1 MDAIKPLPQVSSFS
15 ASLFSFLDDR
25 FRDAADLSQ
34 SPGLVSE
41 LLAEISELD
50 QRLAGLNRQLE
61 SGLAAYASFSD
72 RAGGLFVGVNAKL
85 ADLSSSTCVPR
96 SASDGGKEE
105 ETTDH
110 VAGEELPS
118 LAKEVAQVESVR
130 AYAETA
136 LKLDTLVGDIED
148 AVMSSLNKNLISS
161 RSSSFEEVRLHAIT
175 TLKKTEEIL
184 SLVARKHPRWAR
196 LVSAVDHRVDRAL
209 AMLRPQAIADYR
221 TLLTS
226 LGWPPQLSTLTS
238 PSLDSKSDNVE
249 NPLFNMEGNL
259 KSQYCGYFHALCSLQ
274 GLQLQRKS
282 RQLGSHKGEN
292 VLFHQPLWAIEELVN
307 PLTVASQR
315 HFTKWSEKPEFIF
328 ALVYKITRDYVD
340 SMDELLQPLVDKAK
354 LAGYSC
360 REEWVSAMVSSLSL
374 YLVKEIFPIYVTQL
388 NEVNETD
395 SPAEAKVSWLYLID
409 LMISFD
415 KRVQSLVSQSGILSL
430 QEDGNLLRISS
441 LSVFCDRPD
450 WLDLW
455 AEIELEERLVKLK
468 ADIDKERN
476 WTVKVQ
482 DELISTSNVYRP
494 PIVSSNFLQHLSSI
508 IERSKSVPAVYLR
521 ARFLRLAASPTIQK
535 FLDGLLLRCQEAEG
549 LTALTEN
556 NDLIKVSNS
565 INAGHYIE
573 SVLEEW
579 CEDVFFLEMGT
590 GQDDQQEVTRLDNFT
605 EPREG
610 IFGEEF
616 EKLEKFRLEW
626 INKLSVVVLRG
637 FDART
642 REYMKNRKQWQEKR
656 DDKEWTVSRSLVGAL
671 DYLQGKTSVI
681 EENLNKADFTAM
693 WRSLASEID
702 KLFFN
707 SVLMAN
713 VKFSD
718 DGVERF
724 KQDMEVLYGVFRAW
738 CVRPE
743 GFFPK
748 LSEGITLLRM
758 KEKQVKDGVSRGE
771 KWLREN
777 GVRYL
782 SEAEAKKIA
791 ESRVFS

>member
-15 ASLFSFLDDR
+15 ASVFSFLDDR
-25 FRDAADLSQ
+25 LRDAADLSQ
-34 SPGLVSE
+34 SPALVSE
-41 LLAEISELD
+41 LETEISELD
-50 QRLAGLNRQLE
+50 QRLAALSRQLE
-61 SGLAAYASFSD
+61 SGLASYASFSD
-72 RAGGLFVGVNAKL
+72 RIGGLLIGVNAKL
-85 ADLSSSTCVPR
+85 ADLSSSR

-105 ETTDH
+105 ETREH

-148 AVMSSLNKNLISS
+148 AVMSSLNKNLRTS
-161 RSSSFEEVRLHAIT
+161 RSSGFEEVRLHAIK
-175 TLKKTEEIL
+175 TLQKTEDIL
-184 SLVARKHPRWAR
+184 SLVAKRHPRWGR

-221 TLLTS
+221 ALLTS
-226 LGWPPQLSTLTS
+226 LGWPPQLSNLTS
-238 PSLDSKSDNVE
+238 SSLDSKSDDVQ

-259 KSQYCGYFHALCSLQ
+259 KSQYCGNFHALCSLQ

-315 HFTKWSEKPEFIF
+315 HFAKWSEKPEFIF

-374 YLVKEIFPIYVTQL
+374 YLVKEIFPTYVGQL
-388 NEVNETD
+388 NEPD
-395 SPAEAKVSWLYLID
+395 LSSEAKVSWLHLID

-450 WLDLW
+450 WLDIW
-455 AEIELEERLVKLK
+455 AEIELEEKLVKLK
-468 ADIDKERN
+468 AEMDNDRN

-494 PIVSSNFLQHLSSI
+494 PIVSSILLQHFSSI
-508 IERSKSVPAVYLR
+508 IERSKSVPAIYLR

-535 FLDGLLLRCQEAEG
+535 FLDCLLLRCQEAEG

-556 NDLIKVSNS
+556 NDLIKVASS

-579 CEDVFFLEMGT
+579 CEDAFFLEMGN
-590 GQDDQQEVTRLDNFT
+590 GQDNPQEAPGQENFT
-605 EPREG
+605 EPSEG

-637 FDART
+637 LDART
-642 REYMKNRKQWQEKR
+642 REYIKNRKQWQEKR
-656 DDKEWTVSRSLVGAL
+656 DKEWTVSRALVGAL
-671 DYLQGKTSVI
+671 DYLQGKTSII
-681 EENLNKADFTAM
+681 EENLNKADFTAT

-707 SVLMAN
+707 SILMAN

-724 KQDMEVLYGVFRAW
+724 REDMEVLYGVFRAW

-748 LSEGITLLRM
+748 LSEGLTLLKM
-758 KEKQVKDGVSRGE
+758 KEKQVKEGLTRGE

-791 ESRVFS
+791 KSRVFS

>member
-15 ASLFSFLDDR
+15 ASVFSFLDDR

-34 SPGLVSE
+34 SPALVSE
-41 LLAEISELD
+41 LETEISELD
-50 QRLAGLNRQLE
+50 QRLAGLSRQLE
-61 SGLAAYASFSD
+61 SGLASYASFSD
-72 RAGGLFVGVNAKL
+72 RIGGLLIGVNAKL
-85 ADLSSSTCVPR
+85 ADLSSSR

-105 ETTDH
+105 ETREH

-148 AVMSSLNKNLISS
+148 ALMSSLNKNLRTS
-161 RSSSFEEVRLHAIT
+161 RSSGFEEVRLHAIK
-175 TLKKTEEIL
+175 TLQKTEDIL
-184 SLVARKHPRWAR
+184 SLVAKRHPRWGR

-221 TLLTS
+221 ALLTS
-226 LGWPPQLSTLTS
+226 LGWPPQLSNLTS
-238 PSLDSKSDNVE
+238 SSLDSKSDDVQ

-259 KSQYCGYFHALCSLQ
+259 KSQYCGNFHALCSLQ

-315 HFTKWSEKPEFIF
+315 HFAKWSEKPEFIF

-374 YLVKEIFPIYVTQL
+374 YLVKEIFPTYVGQL
-388 NEVNETD
+388 NEPD
-395 SPAEAKVSWLYLID
+395 LSSEAKVSWLHLID

-450 WLDLW
+450 WLDIW
-455 AEIELEERLVKLK
+455 AEIELEEKLVKLK
-468 ADIDKERN
+468 AEMDNDRN

-494 PIVSSNFLQHLSSI
+494 PIVSSILLQHLSSI
-508 IERSKSVPAVYLR
+508 IERSKSVPAIYLR

-535 FLDGLLLRCQEAEG
+535 FLDCLLLRCQEAEG

-556 NDLIKVSNS
+556 NDLIKVASS

-579 CEDVFFLEMGT
+579 CEDVFFLEMGN
-590 GQDDQQEVTRLDNFT
+590 GQDNPQEAPGQENFT
-605 EPREG
+605 EPSEG

-637 FDART
+637 LDART
-642 REYMKNRKQWQEKR
+642 REYIKNRKQWQEKR
-656 DDKEWTVSRSLVGAL
+656 DKEWTVSRALVGAL
-671 DYLQGKTSVI
+671 DYLQGKTSII
-681 EENLNKADFTAM
+681 EENLNKADFTAT

-707 SVLMAN
+707 SILMAN

-724 KQDMEVLYGVFRAW
+724 REDMEVLYGVFRAW

-748 LSEGITLLRM
+748 LSEGLTLLKM
-758 KEKQVKDGVSRGE
+758 KEKQVKEGLTRGE

-791 ESRVFS
+791 KSRVFS

>member
-1 MDAIKPLPQVSSFS
+1 M
-15 ASLFSFLDDR
+15 
-25 FRDAADLSQ
+25 
-34 SPGLVSE
+34 
-41 LLAEISELD
+41 
-50 QRLAGLNRQLE
+50 
-61 SGLAAYASFSD
+61 
-72 RAGGLFVGVNAKL
+72 
-85 ADLSSSTCVPR
+85 
-96 SASDGGKEE
+96 
-105 ETTDH
+105 
-110 VAGEELPS
+110 
-118 LAKEVAQVESVR
+118 
-130 AYAETA
+130 
-136 LKLDTLVGDIED
+136 
-148 AVMSSLNKNLISS
+148 
-161 RSSSFEEVRLHAIT
+161 RLHAIK
-175 TLKKTEEIL
+175 TLQKTEEIL
-184 SLVARKHPRWAR
+184 SLVAKKHPRWGR

-209 AMLRPQAIADYR
+209 AMLRPQVIADYR
-221 TLLTS
+221 ALLTS
-226 LGWPPQLSTLTS
+226 LGWPPQLSNLTS
-238 PSLDSKSDNVE
+238 SSLDSKSDEVQ

-259 KSQYCGYFHALCSLQ
+259 KTQYCGNFHALCSLQ

-315 HFTKWSEKPEFIF
+315 HFAKWSEKPEFIF

-374 YLVKEIFPIYVTQL
+374 YLVKEIFPTYVGQL
-388 NEVNETD
+388 NEPD
-395 SPAEAKVSWLYLID
+395 LSSEAKVSWLHLID

-450 WLDLW
+450 WLDIW
-455 AEIELEERLVKLK
+455 AEIELEEKLVKLK
-468 ADIDKERN
+468 AEMDNDRN

-494 PIVSSNFLQHLSSI
+494 PIVSSILLQHLSSI
-508 IERSKSVPAVYLR
+508 IERSKSVPAIYLR

-535 FLDGLLLRCQEAEG
+535 FLDCLLLRCQEAEG

-556 NDLIKVSNS
+556 NDLIKVASS

-579 CEDVFFLEMGT
+579 CEDVFFLEMGN
-590 GQDDQQEVTRLDNFT
+590 GQDNPQEAPGQENFT
-605 EPREG
+605 EPSEG

-637 FDART
+637 LDART
-642 REYMKNRKQWQEKR
+642 REYIKNRKQWQEKR
-656 DDKEWTVSRSLVGAL
+656 DKEWTVSRALVGAL
-671 DYLQGKTSVI
+671 DYLQGKTSII
-681 EENLNKADFTAM
+681 EENLNKADFTAT

-707 SVLMAN
+707 SILMAN

-724 KQDMEVLYGVFRAW
+724 REDMEVLYGVFRAW

-748 LSEGITLLRM
+748 LSEGLTLLKM
-758 KEKQVKDGVSRGE
+758 KEKQVKEGLTRGE

-791 ESRVFS
+791 KSRVFS

>member
-1 MDAIKPLPQVSSFS
+1 MDAIKPLPQVSSLS
-15 ASLFSFLDDR
+15 ASLFSFLDDS
-25 FRDAADLSQ
+25 FRDAKDLSQ
-34 SPGLVSE
+34 SPAFVSE
-41 LLAEISELD
+41 LQTEISELD
-50 QRLAGLNRQLE
+50 RRLAGLNRQLE
-61 SGLAAYASFSD
+61 SGLAAYSSFSD
-72 RAGGLFVGVNAKL
+72 RAGGLFSGVNAKL
-85 ADLSSSTCVPR
+85 SDLSSSTCVPR
-96 SASDGGKEE
+96 SASDGGNAGKEE
-105 ETTDH
+105 ETM
-110 VAGEELPS
+110 ELPS

-148 AVMSSLNKNLISS
+148 AVMSSMNKNLITS
-161 RSSSFEEVRLHAIT
+161 RSSSFEEVRLHAIK

-221 TLLTS
+221 SLLTS

-238 PSLDSKSDNVE
+238 PSLDSKSENVQ
-249 NPLFNMEGNL
+249 NPLFNMAGKL
-259 KSQYCGYFHALCSLQ
+259 KSQYCGNFHALCSLQ
-274 GLQLQRKS
+274 GLQLQRKA

-292 VLFHQPLWAIEELVN
+292 VIFHQPLWAIEELVN

-340 SMDELLQPLVDKAK
+340 SMDELLQPLVDEAK

-374 YLVKEIFPIYVTQL
+374 YLVKEIFPIYVGQI
-388 NEVNETD
+388 NEASEAD
-395 SPAEAKVSWLYLID
+395 LRSEAKVSWLHLID

-450 WLDLW
+450 WLDIW
-455 AEIELEERLVKLK
+455 AEIELDERLVQFK
-468 ADIDKERN
+468 AEIENDRN

-494 PIVSSNFLQHLSSI
+494 PIVSSLFLQHLSSI
-508 IERSKSVPAVYLR
+508 IERSKSMPAVYLR
-521 ARFLRLAASPTIQK
+521 ARFLKLAASPTIQK
-535 FLDGLLLRCQEAEG
+535 FLDSLLIRCQDAEG

-590 GQDDQQEVTRLDNFT
+590 GQEGPGVENFT
-605 EPREG
+605 EPSEG

-616 EKLEKFRLEW
+616 QKLETFRIEW

-642 REYMKNRKQWQEKR
+642 REYIKNRKQWQEKKE
-656 DDKEWTVSRSLVGAL
+656 KEWTMSRSLVGAL
-671 DYLQGKTSVI
+671 DYLQGKTSII

-702 KLFFN
+702 RLFF
-707 SVLMAN
+707 SSILMAN

-724 KQDMEVLYGVFRAW
+724 KEDMEVLYGVFRAW

-748 LSEGITLLRM
+748 LSEGMTLLKM
-758 KEKQVKDGVSRGE
+758 KEKQVKDGLSKGE

-777 GVRYL
+777 RVRYL
-782 SEAEAKKIA
+782 SEAEAKKVA
-791 ESRVFS
+791 KSRVFS

>member
-15 ASLFSFLDDR
+15 ASVFSFLDDR

-34 SPGLVSE
+34 SPALVSE
-41 LLAEISELD
+41 LETEIFELD

-61 SGLAAYASFSD
+61 SGLASYASFSD
-72 RAGGLFVGVNAKL
+72 RIGGLLIGVNAKL
-85 ADLSSSTCVPR
+85 ADLSSSR
-96 SASDGGKEE
+96 SASDGGKGEE
-105 ETTDH
+105 ETREH

-148 AVMSSLNKNLISS
+148 AVMSSLNKNLPTS
-161 RSSSFEEVRLHAIT
+161 RSSGFEEVRLHAIK
-175 TLKKTEEIL
+175 TLQKTEEIL
-184 SLVARKHPRWAR
+184 SLVAKRHPRWGR

-221 TLLTS
+221 ALLTS
-226 LGWPPQLSTLTS
+226 LGWPPQLSNLTS
-238 PSLDSKSDNVE
+238 SSLDSKSDDIQ

-259 KSQYCGYFHALCSLQ
+259 KSQYCGNFHALCSLQ

-315 HFTKWSEKPEFIF
+315 HFAKWSEKPEFIF

-374 YLVKEIFPIYVTQL
+374 YLVKEIFPTYVGQL
-388 NEVNETD
+388 NEPD
-395 SPAEAKVSWLYLID
+395 LSSEAKVSWLHLID

-415 KRVQSLVSQSGILSL
+415 KRAQSLVSQSGILSL

-450 WLDLW
+450 WLDIW
-455 AEIELEERLVKLK
+455 AEIELDERLVKLK
-468 ADIDKERN
+468 AEMDNDRN

-494 PIVSSNFLQHLSSI
+494 PIVSSILLQHLSSI
-508 IERSKSVPAVYLR
+508 IERSKSVPAIYLR
-521 ARFLRLAASPTIQK
+521 ASFLRLAASSTIQK
-535 FLDGLLLRCQEAEG
+535 FLDCLLLRCQEAEG

-573 SVLEEW
+573 SVLDEW
-579 CEDVFFLEMGT
+579 CEDVFFLEMGS
-590 GQDDQQEVTRLDNFT
+590 GQDNPQEAPGQENFT
-605 EPREG
+605 EPSEG

-626 INKLSVVVLRG
+626 INKLSVVVFRG
-637 FDART
+637 LDART
-642 REYMKNRKQWQEKR
+642 REYIKNRKQWQEKR
-656 DDKEWTVSRSLVGAL
+656 DKEWTVSRALVGAL
-671 DYLQGKTSVI
+671 DYLQGKTSI
-681 EENLNKADFTAM
+681 IQENLNKADFTAM

-707 SVLMAN
+707 SILMAN

-724 KQDMEVLYGVFRAW
+724 REDMEVLYGVFRGW

-748 LSEGITLLRM
+748 LSEGLTLLKM
-758 KEKQVKDGVSRGE
+758 KEKQVKEGLSRGE

-777 GVRYL
+777 GVRYMT
-782 SEAEAKKIA
+782 EAEAKRIA
-791 ESRVFS
+791 KSRVFS

>member
-15 ASLFSFLDDR
+15 ASVFSFLDDR
-25 FRDAADLSQ
+25 LRDAADLSQ
-34 SPGLVSE
+34 SPALVSE
-41 LLAEISELD
+41 LETEISELD
-50 QRLAGLNRQLE
+50 QRLAALSRQLE
-61 SGLAAYASFSD
+61 SGLASYASFSD
-72 RAGGLFVGVNAKL
+72 RIGGLLIGVNAKL
-85 ADLSSSTCVPR
+85 ADLSSSR

-105 ETTDH
+105 ETREH

-148 AVMSSLNKNLISS
+148 AVMSSLNKNLRTS
-161 RSSSFEEVRLHAIT
+161 RSSGFEEVRLHAIK
-175 TLKKTEEIL
+175 TLQKTEEIL
-184 SLVARKHPRWAR
+184 SLVAKRHPRWGR

-221 TLLTS
+221 ALLTS
-226 LGWPPQLSTLTS
+226 LGWPPQLSNLTS
-238 PSLDSKSDNVE
+238 SSLDSKSDDVQ

-259 KSQYCGYFHALCSLQ
+259 KSQYCGNFHALCSLQ

-315 HFTKWSEKPEFIF
+315 HFAKWSEKPEFIF

-374 YLVKEIFPIYVTQL
+374 YLVKEIFPTYVGQL
-388 NEVNETD
+388 NEPD
-395 SPAEAKVSWLYLID
+395 LSSEAKVSWLHLID

-450 WLDLW
+450 WLDIW

-468 ADIDKERN
+468 AEMDNDRN

-494 PIVSSNFLQHLSSI
+494 PIVSSILLQHLSSI
-508 IERSKSVPAVYLR
+508 IERSKSVPAIYLR

-535 FLDGLLLRCQEAEG
+535 FLDCLLLRCQEAEG

-556 NDLIKVSNS
+556 NDLIKVASS

-579 CEDVFFLEMGT
+579 CEDVFFLEMGN
-590 GQDDQQEVTRLDNFT
+590 GQDNPQEAPGQENFT
-605 EPREG
+605 EPSEG

-637 FDART
+637 LDART
-642 REYMKNRKQWQEKR
+642 REYIKNRKQWQEKR
-656 DDKEWTVSRSLVGAL
+656 DKEWTVSRALVGAL
-671 DYLQGKTSVI
+671 DYLQGKTSII
-681 EENLNKADFTAM
+681 EENLNKADFTAT

-707 SVLMAN
+707 SILMAN

-724 KQDMEVLYGVFRAW
+724 REDMEVLYGVFRAW

-748 LSEGITLLRM
+748 LSEGLTLLKM
-758 KEKQVKDGVSRGE
+758 KEKQVKEGLTRGE

-791 ESRVFS
+791 KSRVFS

>member
-15 ASLFSFLDDR
+15 ASVFTFLDDR

-41 LLAEISELD
+41 LETEISELN
-50 QRLAGLNRQLE
+50 QRLAELNRQLG
-61 SGLAAYASFSD
+61 SGLASYASFSD
-72 RAGGLFVGVNAKL
+72 RIGGLLTGVNARL
-85 ADLSSSTCVPR
+85 ADLSSST

-105 ETTDH
+105 GRTED

-148 AVMSSLNKNLISS
+148 AVMSSLNKNLRTS
-161 RSSSFEEVRLHAIT
+161 RSSGFEEVRLHAIK
-175 TLKKTEEIL
+175 TLQKTEEIL
-184 SLVARKHPRWAR
+184 SLVARRHPRWGR

-221 TLLTS
+221 ALLTS
-226 LGWPPQLSTLTS
+226 LGWPPQLSNLTS
-238 PSLDSKSDNVE
+238 SSLDSKSDDVQ

-259 KSQYCGYFHALCSLQ
+259 KSQYCGNFHALCSLQ

-315 HFTKWSEKPEFIF
+315 HFAKWSEKPEFIF

-374 YLVKEIFPIYVTQL
+374 YLVKEIFPTYVGQL
-388 NEVNETD
+388 NEPD
-395 SPAEAKVSWLYLID
+395 LSSEAKVSWLHLID

-450 WLDLW
+450 WLDIW
-455 AEIELEERLVKLK
+455 AEIELDERLVKLK
-468 ADIDKERN
+468 AEMDNDRN

-494 PIVSSNFLQHLSSI
+494 PIVSSILLQHLSSI
-508 IERSKSVPAVYLR
+508 IERSKSVPAIYLR

-535 FLDGLLLRCQEAEG
+535 FLDSLLLRCQEAEG

-590 GQDDQQEVTRLDNFT
+590 GQDSSQEAPGLENFT
-605 EPREG
+605 EPSEG

-616 EKLEKFRLEW
+616 EKLEKFRQEW

-642 REYMKNRKQWQEKR
+642 REYIKNRKQWQEKR
-656 DDKEWTVSRSLVGAL
+656 DKEWTVSRALVGAL
-671 DYLQGKTSVI
+671 DYLQGKTSII

-707 SVLMAN
+707 SILMAN
-713 VKFSD
+713 LKFSD

-724 KQDMEVLYGVFRAW
+724 REDMEVLYGVFRAW

-748 LSEGITLLRM
+748 LSEGLTLLKM
-758 KEKQVKDGVSRGE
+758 KEKQVKDGLSRGE

-777 GVRYL
+777 GVRHL
-782 SEAEAKKIA
+782 NEAEAKKIA
-791 ESRVFS
+791 KSRVFS

>member
-1 MDAIKPLPQVSSFS
+1 MDAIKPLPHVSSFS
-15 ASLFSFLDDR
+15 ASVFTFLDDR

-41 LLAEISELD
+41 LETEISELN
-50 QRLAGLNRQLE
+50 QRLAELNRQLE
-61 SGLAAYASFSD
+61 SGLASYASFSD
-72 RAGGLFVGVNAKL
+72 RIGGLLIGVNAKL
-85 ADLSSSTCVPR
+85 ADLSSST

-105 ETTDH
+105 ETTEH

-148 AVMSSLNKNLISS
+148 AVMSSLNKNLRTS
-161 RSSSFEEVRLHAIT
+161 RSSGFEEVRLHAIK
-175 TLKKTEEIL
+175 TLQKTEEIL
-184 SLVARKHPRWAR
+184 SLVAKRHPRWGR

-221 TLLTS
+221 ALLTS
-226 LGWPPQLSTLTS
+226 LGWPPQLSNLTS
-238 PSLDSKSDNVE
+238 SSLDSKSDDVQ

-259 KSQYCGYFHALCSLQ
+259 KSQYCGNFHALCSLQ

-292 VLFHQPLWAIEELVN
+292 VLFHQPLWAVEELVN
-307 PLTVASQR
+307 PLIVASQR
-315 HFTKWSEKPEFIF
+315 HFAKWSEKPEFIF

-374 YLVKEIFPIYVTQL
+374 YLVKEIFPTYVGQL
-388 NEVNETD
+388 NEPD
-395 SPAEAKVSWLYLID
+395 LSSEAKVSLLHLID

-450 WLDLW
+450 WLDIW
-455 AEIELEERLVKLK
+455 AEIELDERLVKLK
-468 ADIDKERN
+468 AEMDNDRN

-482 DELISTSNVYRP
+482 DELISTSNIYRP
-494 PIVSSNFLQHLSSI
+494 PIVSSILLQHLSSI
-508 IERSKSVPAVYLR
+508 IERSKSVPAIYLR

-535 FLDGLLLRCQEAEG
+535 FLDSLLLRCQEAEG

-556 NDLIKVSNS
+556 NDLIKVSTS

-590 GQDDQQEVTRLDNFT
+590 GQDSSQEAPGLENFT
-605 EPREG
+605 EPSEG

-616 EKLEKFRLEW
+616 EKLEKFRQEW

-642 REYMKNRKQWQEKR
+642 REYIKNRKQWQEKR
-656 DDKEWTVSRSLVGAL
+656 DKEWTVSRALVGAL
-671 DYLQGKTSVI
+671 DYLQGKTSII
-681 EENLNKADFTAM
+681 EDNLNKADFTAM

-707 SVLMAN
+707 SILMAN

-724 KQDMEVLYGVFRAW
+724 REDMEVLYGVFRAW

-748 LSEGITLLRM
+748 LSEGLTLLKM
-758 KEKQVKDGVSRGE
+758 KEKQVKEGLSRGE

-777 GVRYL
+777 GVRHL
-782 SEAEAKKIA
+782 NEAEAKKIA
-791 ESRVFS
+791 KSRVFSLV

>member
-15 ASLFSFLDDR
+15 ASVFTFLDER
-25 FRDAADLSQ
+25 FRDSSDLSQ
-34 SPGLVSE
+34 SPGLASE
-41 LLAEISELD
+41 LQTEISELD

-61 SGLAAYASFSD
+61 SGIAAYASFSD
-72 RAGGLFVGVNAKL
+72 RVGGLFVEVNAKL
-85 ADLSSSTCVPR
+85 AYLSSSTCVLR

-105 ETTDH
+105 ETTEN

-136 LKLDTLVGDIED
+136 LKLDTLVGEIED
-148 AVMSSLNKNLISS
+148 AVMASMNKNLKTS
-161 RSSSFEEVRLHAIT
+161 RSSGFEELRLHAIK
-175 TLKKTEEIL
+175 TLKATEEIL
-184 SLVARKHPRWAR
+184 SLVARKHPRWGR

-209 AMLRPQAIADYR
+209 AMMRPQAIADYR
-221 TLLTS
+221 ALLSS

-238 PSLDSKSDNVE
+238 ASLDSKSENVQ
-249 NPLFNMEGNL
+249 NPLFTMEGSL
-259 KSQYCGYFHALCSLQ
+259 KSQYCGNFHALCSLQ

-292 VLFHQPLWAIEELVN
+292 VLFHQPLWVIEELVN
-307 PLTVASQR
+307 PLIVASQR

-328 ALVYKITRDYVD
+328 ALVYKITMDYVD
-340 SMDELLQPLVDKAK
+340 SMDELLQPLVDEAK

-374 YLVKEIFPIYVTQL
+374 YLVKEIFPTYVGQL
-388 NEVNETD
+388 EANETD
-395 SPAEAKVSWLYLID
+395 LRSEAKVSWLHLID

-430 QEDGNLLRISS
+430 QEDGNLVRISS

-455 AEIELEERLVKLK
+455 AEIELDERLVKFK
-468 ADIDKERN
+468 VEIDNDRN
-476 WTVKVQ
+476 WTLKVQ

-494 PIVSSNFLQHLSSI
+494 PIISSFFLQHLSSL
-508 IERSKSVPAVYLR
+508 IERSKSVPAIYLR
-521 ARFLRLAASPTIQK
+521 ARFLRLAASPIIQK
-535 FLDGLLLRCQEAEG
+535 FLDSLLLRCQEAEG

-579 CEDVFFLEMGT
+579 SEDVFFLEMET
-590 GQDDQQEVTRLDNFT
+590 GQHNPQETPGLENFT
-605 EPREG
+605 EPSEG

-642 REYMKNRKQWQEKR
+642 RDYIKNRKQWQGKR
-656 DDKEWTVSRSLVGAL
+656 DKEWTVSRTLVGAL
-671 DYLQGKTSVI
+671 DYLQGKTSI
-681 EENLNKADFTAM
+681 IQENLNKADFTAM

-702 KLFFN
+702 KLFLN
-707 SVLMAN
+707 SILMAN
-713 VKFSD
+713 VKFSN

-724 KQDMEVLYGVFRAW
+724 KEDMDILYGVFRAW

-748 LSEGITLLRM
+748 LSEGLTVLKM
-758 KEKQVKDGVSRGE
+758 KEKQVKDGLSRGD

-782 SEAEAKKIA
+782 SETEAKKMA
-791 ESRVFS
+791 KSRVFS

>member
-15 ASLFSFLDDR
+15 ASVFSFLDDR

-34 SPGLVSE
+34 SPALVSE
-41 LLAEISELD
+41 LETEISELD

-61 SGLAAYASFSD
+61 SGLASYASFSD
-72 RAGGLFVGVNAKL
+72 RIGGLLIGVNAKL
-85 ADLSSSTCVPR
+85 ADLSSSR

-105 ETTDH
+105 ETREH

-148 AVMSSLNKNLISS
+148 AVMSSLNKNLRTS
-161 RSSSFEEVRLHAIT
+161 RSSGFEEVRLHAIK
-175 TLKKTEEIL
+175 TLQKTEEIL
-184 SLVARKHPRWAR
+184 SLVAKKHPRWGR

-209 AMLRPQAIADYR
+209 AMLRPQVIADYR
-221 TLLTS
+221 ALLTS
-226 LGWPPQLSTLTS
+226 LGWPPQLSNLTS
-238 PSLDSKSDNVE
+238 SSLDSKSDDVQ

-259 KSQYCGYFHALCSLQ
+259 KTQYCGNFHALCSLQ

-315 HFTKWSEKPEFIF
+315 HFAKWSEKPEFIF

-374 YLVKEIFPIYVTQL
+374 YLVKEIFPTYVGQL
-388 NEVNETD
+388 NEPD
-395 SPAEAKVSWLYLID
+395 LSSEAKVSWLHLID

-450 WLDLW
+450 WLDIW
-455 AEIELEERLVKLK
+455 AEIELEEKLVKLK
-468 ADIDKERN
+468 AEMDNDRN

-494 PIVSSNFLQHLSSI
+494 PIVSSILLQHLSSI
-508 IERSKSVPAVYLR
+508 IERSKSVPAIYLR

-535 FLDGLLLRCQEAEG
+535 FLDCLLLRCQEAEG

-556 NDLIKVSNS
+556 NDLIKVASS

-579 CEDVFFLEMGT
+579 CEDVFFLEMGN
-590 GQDDQQEVTRLDNFT
+590 GQDNPQEAPGQENFT
-605 EPREG
+605 EPSEG

-637 FDART
+637 LDART
-642 REYMKNRKQWQEKR
+642 REYIKNRKQWQEKR
-656 DDKEWTVSRSLVGAL
+656 DKEWTVSRALVGAL
-671 DYLQGKTSVI
+671 DYLQGKTSII
-681 EENLNKADFTAM
+681 EENLNKADFTAT

-707 SVLMAN
+707 SILMAN

-724 KQDMEVLYGVFRAW
+724 REDMEVLYGVFRAW

-748 LSEGITLLRM
+748 LSEGLTLLKM
-758 KEKQVKDGVSRGE
+758 KEKQVKEGLTRGE

-791 ESRVFS
+791 KSRVFS

>member
-15 ASLFSFLDDR
+15 ASLFSFLDDS
-25 FRDAADLSQ
+25 FRDAKDLSQ
-34 SPGLVSE
+34 SPAFVSE
-41 LLAEISELD
+41 LQTEISELD

-61 SGLAAYASFSD
+61 SGLAAYSSFSD
-72 RAGGLFVGVNAKL
+72 RAGGLFSGVNAKL
-85 ADLSSSTCVPR
+85 SDLSSSTCVPR
-96 SASDGGKEE
+96 SASDGGNAGKEE
-105 ETTDH
+105 ETM
-110 VAGEELPS
+110 ELPS
-118 LAKEVAQVESVR
+118 LANEVAQVESVR

-148 AVMSSLNKNLISS
+148 AVMSSMNKNLITS
-161 RSSSFEEVRLHAIT
+161 RSSSFEEVRLHAIK

-221 TLLTS
+221 SLLTS

-238 PSLDSKSDNVE
+238 PSLDSKSENVQ
-249 NPLFNMEGNL
+249 NPLFNMAGKL
-259 KSQYCGYFHALCSLQ
+259 KSQYCGNFHALCSLQ
-274 GLQLQRKS
+274 GLQLQRKA

-292 VLFHQPLWAIEELVN
+292 DIFHQPLWAIEELVN

-340 SMDELLQPLVDKAK
+340 SMDELLQPLVDEAK

-374 YLVKEIFPIYVTQL
+374 YLVKEIFPIYVGQI
-388 NEVNETD
+388 NEASDTD
-395 SPAEAKVSWLYLID
+395 LRSEAKVSWLHLID

-450 WLDLW
+450 WLDIW
-455 AEIELEERLVKLK
+455 AEIELDERLVQFK
-468 ADIDKERN
+468 AEIENDRN

-494 PIVSSNFLQHLSSI
+494 PIVSSLFLQHLSSI

-521 ARFLRLAASPTIQK
+521 ARFLKLAASPTIQK
-535 FLDGLLLRCQEAEG
+535 FLDSLLIRCQDAEG

-590 GQDDQQEVTRLDNFT
+590 GQEGPGVENFT
-605 EPREG
+605 EPSEG

-616 EKLEKFRLEW
+616 QKLETFRIEW

-642 REYMKNRKQWQEKR
+642 REYIKNRKQWQEKKE
-656 DDKEWTVSRSLVGAL
+656 KEWTVSRSLVGAL
-671 DYLQGKTSVI
+671 DYLQGKTSII

-702 KLFFN
+702 RLFF
-707 SVLMAN
+707 SSILMAN

-724 KQDMEVLYGVFRAW
+724 KEDMEVLYGLFRAW

-748 LSEGITLLRM
+748 LSEGMTLLKM
-758 KEKQVKDGVSRGE
+758 KEKQVKDGLSKGE

-777 GVRYL
+777 RVRYL
-782 SEAEAKKIA
+782 SEAEAKKVA
-791 ESRVFS
+791 KSRVFS

>member
-15 ASLFSFLDDR
+15 ASVFSFLDDR
-25 FRDAADLSQ
+25 FRDAGDLSH

-41 LLAEISELD
+41 LRTEISELD

-61 SGLAAYASFSD
+61 SGLASYASFSD
-72 RAGGLFVGVNAKL
+72 RVGGLFVEVNAKL
-85 ADLSSSTCVPR
+85 AHLSSSSTCVPR
-96 SASDGGKEE
+96 SPSDGGNEEE
-105 ETTDH
+105 ETTTEH

-130 AYAETA
+130 AYVETA

-148 AVMSSLNKNLISS
+148 AVMSSMNKNLRTS
-161 RSSSFEEVRLHAIT
+161 RSSGFEEVRLHAIK
-175 TLKKTEEIL
+175 TLKTTEEIL
-184 SLVARKHPRWAR
+184 SSVARRHPRWAR

-209 AMLRPQAIADYR
+209 AMMRPQAISDYR
-221 TLLTS
+221 ALLSS
-226 LGWPPQLSTLTS
+226 LGWPPQISTLTS
-238 PSLDSKSDNVE
+238 ASKSEDVH
-249 NPLFNMEGNL
+249 NPLFTMEGSL
-259 KSQYCGYFHALCSLQ
+259 KSQYCGNFHALCSLQ

-328 ALVYKITRDYVD
+328 ELVFKITKDYVD
-340 SMDELLQPLVDKAK
+340 SMDELLQPLVDEAK

-374 YLVKEIFPIYVTQL
+374 YLVKEIFPIYVGQL
-388 NEVNETD
+388 SEATESD
-395 SPAEAKVSWLYLID
+395 LRSEAKVSWLHLID

-455 AEIELEERLVKLK
+455 AEIELDERLVKFK
-468 ADIDKERN
+468 AEIDYDRN

-494 PIVSSNFLQHLSSI
+494 PIISSIFLQHLSSI
-508 IERSKSVPAVYLR
+508 IERSKSVPAIYLR
-521 ARFLRLAASPTIQK
+521 ARFLRLAAAPTIQK
-535 FLDGLLLRCQEAEG
+535 FLDCVLLRCQEAEG

-556 NDLIKVSNS
+556 NDLVKVSNS

-579 CEDVFFLEMGT
+579 SEDVFFLEMGT
-590 GQDDQQEVTRLDNFT
+590 GQHDPQEIPGLENFT
-605 EPREG
+605 EPSEG
-610 IFGEEF
+610 IFGDEF

-642 REYMKNRKQWQEKR
+642 RDYIKNRKQWQEKK
-656 DDKEWTVSRSLVGAL
+656 DKEWTVSRTLVGAL
-671 DYLQGKTSVI
+671 DYLQGKTSII
-681 EENLNKADFTAM
+681 EENLNKEDFTAM

-702 KLFFN
+702 RLFFN
-707 SVLMAN
+707 SILMAN
-713 VKFSD
+713 VKFSN

-724 KQDMEVLYGVFRAW
+724 KGDMEVLYGVFRAW

-748 LSEGITLLRM
+748 LSEGLTVLKM
-758 KEKQVKDGVSRGE
+758 EEKQVKDGLSRGA

-782 SEAEAKKIA
+782 SEAEAKKVA
-791 ESRVFS
+791 KSRVFS

>member
-15 ASLFSFLDDR
+15 ASVFTFLDDR
-25 FRDAADLSQ
+25 FRDATDLSQ
-34 SPGLVSE
+34 SPSLVSE
-41 LLAEISELD
+41 LQTEISELN
-50 QRLAGLNRQLE
+50 QRLAELNRQLE
-61 SGLAAYASFSD
+61 SGLASYASFSD
-72 RAGGLFVGVNAKL
+72 RIGGLLIGVNAKL
-85 ADLSSSTCVPR
+85 ADLSS
-96 SASDGGKEE
+96 DGGKDDE
-105 ETTDH
+105 ETTEH

-148 AVMSSLNKNLISS
+148 AVMSSLNKNLRAS
-161 RSSSFEEVRLHAIT
+161 RSSGFEEVRLHAIK
-175 TLKKTEEIL
+175 TLQKTEEIL
-184 SLVARKHPRWAR
+184 SLVAKRHPRWGR

-221 TLLTS
+221 ALLTS
-226 LGWPPQLSTLTS
+226 LGWPPQLSNLTS
-238 PSLDSKSDNVE
+238 SSLDSKSDDVQ

-259 KSQYCGYFHALCSLQ
+259 KSQYCGNFHALCSLQ

-282 RQLGSHKGEN
+282 RQLGSHKGES

-374 YLVKEIFPIYVTQL
+374 YLVKEIFPIYIGQL
-388 NEVNETD
+388 NEAD
-395 SPAEAKVSWLYLID
+395 LSSEAKVSWLHLID

-450 WLDLW
+450 WLDIW
-455 AEIELEERLVKLK
+455 AEIELDERLVKLK
-468 ADIDKERN
+468 AEMDNDRN

-494 PIVSSNFLQHLSSI
+494 PIVSSILLQHLSSI
-508 IERSKSVPAVYLR
+508 IERSKSVPAIYLR

-535 FLDGLLLRCQEAEG
+535 FLDSLLLRCQEAEG

-590 GQDDQQEVTRLDNFT
+590 GQDSPQEAQGLENFT
-605 EPREG
+605 EPSEG

-637 FDART
+637 LDART
-642 REYMKNRKQWQEKR
+642 REYIKNRKQWQEKR
-656 DDKEWTVSRSLVGAL
+656 DKEWTVSRALVGAL
-671 DYLQGKTSVI
+671 DYLQGKTSII

-707 SVLMAN
+707 SILMAN

-724 KQDMEVLYGVFRAW
+724 REDMEVLYGVFRAW

-748 LSEGITLLRM
+748 LSEGLTLLKM
-758 KEKQVKDGVSRGE
+758 KEKQVKEGLSRGE

-777 GVRYL
+777 GVRHL
-782 SEAEAKKIA
+782 SEAEAKKITK
-791 ESRVFS
+791 SRVFS

>member
-15 ASLFSFLDDR
+15 ASVFSFLDDR
-25 FRDAADLSQ
+25 LRDAADLSQ
-34 SPGLVSE
+34 SPALVSE
-41 LLAEISELD
+41 LETEISELD
-50 QRLAGLNRQLE
+50 QRLAELNRQLE
-61 SGLAAYASFSD
+61 SGLASYASFSD
-72 RAGGLFVGVNAKL
+72 RIGGLLIGVNAKL
-85 ADLSSSTCVPR
+85 ADLSSSR

-105 ETTDH
+105 ETREH

-148 AVMSSLNKNLISS
+148 AVMSSLNKNLRTS
-161 RSSSFEEVRLHAIT
+161 RSSGFEEVRLHAIK
-175 TLKKTEEIL
+175 TLQKTEEIL
-184 SLVARKHPRWAR
+184 SLVAKKHPRWGR

-209 AMLRPQAIADYR
+209 AMLRPQVIADYR
-221 TLLTS
+221 ALLTS
-226 LGWPPQLSTLTS
+226 LGWPPQLSNLTS
-238 PSLDSKSDNVE
+238 SSLDSKSDEVQ

-259 KSQYCGYFHALCSLQ
+259 KTQYCGNFHALCSLQ

-315 HFTKWSEKPEFIF
+315 HFAKWSEKPEFIF

-374 YLVKEIFPIYVTQL
+374 YLVKEIFPIYVGQL
-388 NEVNETD
+388 NEPD
-395 SPAEAKVSWLYLID
+395 LSSEAKVSWLHLID

-450 WLDLW
+450 WLDIW
-455 AEIELEERLVKLK
+455 AEIELDERLVKLK
-468 ADIDKERN
+468 AEMDNDRN

-494 PIVSSNFLQHLSSI
+494 PIVSSILLQHLSSI
-508 IERSKSVPAVYLR
+508 IERSKSVPAIYLR

-535 FLDGLLLRCQEAEG
+535 FLDCLLLRCQEAEG

-556 NDLIKVSNS
+556 NDLIKVANS

-579 CEDVFFLEMGT
+579 CEDVFFLEMGS
-590 GQDDQQEVTRLDNFT
+590 GQDNPQEAPGQENFT
-605 EPREG
+605 EPSEG

-637 FDART
+637 LDART
-642 REYMKNRKQWQEKR
+642 REYIKNRKQWQEKR
-656 DDKEWTVSRSLVGAL
+656 DKEWTVSRALVGAL
-671 DYLQGKTSVI
+671 DYLQGKTSII
-681 EENLNKADFTAM
+681 EENLNKADFTAT

-707 SVLMAN
+707 SILMAN

-724 KQDMEVLYGVFRAW
+724 REDMEVLYGVFRAW

-748 LSEGITLLRM
+748 LSEGLTLLKM
-758 KEKQVKDGVSRGE
+758 KEKQVKEGLTRGE

-791 ESRVFS
+791 KSRVFS

>member
-1 MDAIKPLPQVSSFS
+1 MISSIRSLPNFESFGC
-15 ASLFSFLDDR
+15 L
-25 FRDAADLSQ
+25 
-34 SPGLVSE
+34 
-41 LLAEISELD
+41 IH
-50 QRLAGLNRQLE
+50 
-61 SGLAAYASFSD
+61 
-72 RAGGLFVGVNAKL
+72 
-85 ADLSSSTCVPR
+85 
-96 SASDGGKEE
+96 SDGGKEE
-105 ETTDH
+105 ETREH

-148 AVMSSLNKNLISS
+148 AVMSSLNKNLRTS
-161 RSSSFEEVRLHAIT
+161 RSSGFEEVRLHAIK
-175 TLKKTEEIL
+175 TLQKTEEIL
-184 SLVARKHPRWAR
+184 SLVAKKHPRWGR

-221 TLLTS
+221 ALLTS
-226 LGWPPQLSTLTS
+226 LGWPPQLSNLTS
-238 PSLDSKSDNVE
+238 SSLDSKSDEVQ

-259 KSQYCGYFHALCSLQ
+259 KTQYCGNFHALCSLQ

-315 HFTKWSEKPEFIF
+315 HFAKWSEKPEFIF

-374 YLVKEIFPIYVTQL
+374 YLVKEIFPIYVGQL
-388 NEVNETD
+388 NEPD
-395 SPAEAKVSWLYLID
+395 LSSEAKVSWLHLID

-450 WLDLW
+450 WLDIW
-455 AEIELEERLVKLK
+455 AEIELDERLVKLK
-468 ADIDKERN
+468 AEMDNDRN

-494 PIVSSNFLQHLSSI
+494 PIVSSILLQHLSSI
-508 IERSKSVPAVYLR
+508 IERSKSVPAIYLR

-535 FLDGLLLRCQEAEG
+535 FLDCLLLRCQEAEG

-556 NDLIKVSNS
+556 NDLIKVANS

-579 CEDVFFLEMGT
+579 CEDVFFLEMGS
-590 GQDDQQEVTRLDNFT
+590 GQDNPQEAPGQENFT
-605 EPREG
+605 EPSEG

-637 FDART
+637 LDART
-642 REYMKNRKQWQEKR
+642 REYIKNRKQWQEKR
-656 DDKEWTVSRSLVGAL
+656 DKEWTVSRALVGAL
-671 DYLQGKTSVI
+671 DYLQGKTSII
-681 EENLNKADFTAM
+681 EENLNKADFTAT

-707 SVLMAN
+707 SILMAN

-724 KQDMEVLYGVFRAW
+724 REDMEVLYGVFRAW

-748 LSEGITLLRM
+748 LSEGLTLLKM
-758 KEKQVKDGVSRGE
+758 KEKQVKEGLTRGE

-791 ESRVFS
+791 KSRVFS

>member
-15 ASLFSFLDDR
+15 ASLFSFLDDS
-25 FRDAADLSQ
+25 FRDAKDLSQ
-34 SPGLVSE
+34 SPAFVSE
-41 LLAEISELD
+41 LQTEISELD

-61 SGLAAYASFSD
+61 TGLAAYSSFSD
-72 RAGGLFVGVNAKL
+72 RAGGLFSGVNAKL
-85 ADLSSSTCVPR
+85 SDLSSSTCVPR
-96 SASDGGKEE
+96 SASDGGNVGKEE
-105 ETTDH
+105 ETM
-110 VAGEELPS
+110 ELPS

-148 AVMSSLNKNLISS
+148 AVMSSMNKNLITS
-161 RSSSFEEVRLHAIT
+161 RSSSFEEARLHAIK

-221 TLLTS
+221 SLLTS

-238 PSLDSKSDNVE
+238 PSLDSKSENVQ
-249 NPLFNMEGNL
+249 NPLFNMAGKL
-259 KSQYCGYFHALCSLQ
+259 KSQYCGNFHALCSLQ
-274 GLQLQRKS
+274 GLQLQRKA

-292 VLFHQPLWAIEELVN
+292 VIFHQPLWAIEELVN

-340 SMDELLQPLVDKAK
+340 SMDELLQPLVDEAK

-374 YLVKEIFPIYVTQL
+374 YLVKEIFPIYVGQI
-388 NEVNETD
+388 NEASETD
-395 SPAEAKVSWLYLID
+395 LRSEAKVSWLHLID

-450 WLDLW
+450 WLDIW
-455 AEIELEERLVKLK
+455 AEIELDERLVQFK
-468 ADIDKERN
+468 AEIENDRN

-494 PIVSSNFLQHLSSI
+494 PIVSSLFLQHLSSI

-521 ARFLRLAASPTIQK
+521 ARFLKLAASPTIQK
-535 FLDGLLLRCQEAEG
+535 FLDSLLMRCQDAEG

-590 GQDDQQEVTRLDNFT
+590 GQEGPGVENFT
-605 EPREG
+605 EPSEG

-616 EKLEKFRLEW
+616 QKLETFRIEW

-642 REYMKNRKQWQEKR
+642 REYIKNRKKWQEKKE
-656 DDKEWTVSRSLVGAL
+656 KEWTVSRSLVGAL
-671 DYLQGKTSVI
+671 DYLQGKTSII

-702 KLFFN
+702 RLFF
-707 SVLMAN
+707 SSILMAN

-724 KQDMEVLYGVFRAW
+724 KEDMEVLYGVFRAW

-748 LSEGITLLRM
+748 LSEGMTLLKM
-758 KEKQVKDGVSRGE
+758 KEKQVKDGLSKGE

-777 GVRYL
+777 RVRYL
-782 SEAEAKKIA
+782 SEAEAKKVA
-791 ESRVFS
+791 KSRVFS

>member
-1 MDAIKPLPQVSSFS
+1 MDAIKPLPHVSSFS
-15 ASLFSFLDDR
+15 ASVFTFLDDR

-34 SPGLVSE
+34 SSGLVSE
-41 LLAEISELD
+41 LETEISELN
-50 QRLAGLNRQLE
+50 QRLAELNRQLE
-61 SGLAAYASFSD
+61 SGLASYASFSD
-72 RAGGLFVGVNAKL
+72 RIGGLLIGVNAKL
-85 ADLSSSTCVPR
+85 ADLSSST

-105 ETTDH
+105 ETTEH

-148 AVMSSLNKNLISS
+148 AVMSSLNKNLRTS
-161 RSSSFEEVRLHAIT
+161 RSSGFEEVRLHAIK
-175 TLKKTEEIL
+175 TLQKTEEIL
-184 SLVARKHPRWAR
+184 SLVAKRHPRWGR

-221 TLLTS
+221 ALLTS
-226 LGWPPQLSTLTS
+226 LGWPPQLSNLTS
-238 PSLDSKSDNVE
+238 SSLDSKSDDVQ

-259 KSQYCGYFHALCSLQ
+259 KSQYCGNFHALCSLQ

-292 VLFHQPLWAIEELVN
+292 VLFHQPLWAVEELVN
-307 PLTVASQR
+307 PLIVASQR
-315 HFTKWSEKPEFIF
+315 HFAKWSEKPEFIF

-374 YLVKEIFPIYVTQL
+374 YLVKEIFPTYVGQL
-388 NEVNETD
+388 NEPD
-395 SPAEAKVSWLYLID
+395 LSSEAKVSLLHLID

-450 WLDLW
+450 WLDIW
-455 AEIELEERLVKLK
+455 AEIELDERLVKLK
-468 ADIDKERN
+468 AEMDNDRN

-482 DELISTSNVYRP
+482 DELISTSNIYRP
-494 PIVSSNFLQHLSSI
+494 PIVSSILLQHLSSI
-508 IERSKSVPAVYLR
+508 IERSKSVPAIYLR

-535 FLDGLLLRCQEAEG
+535 FLDSLLLRCQEAEG

-556 NDLIKVSNS
+556 NDLIKVSTS

-590 GQDDQQEVTRLDNFT
+590 GQDSSQEAPGLENFT
-605 EPREG
+605 EPSEG

-616 EKLEKFRLEW
+616 EKLEKFRQEW

-642 REYMKNRKQWQEKR
+642 REYIKNRKQWQEKR
-656 DDKEWTVSRSLVGAL
+656 DKEWTVSRALVGAL
-671 DYLQGKTSVI
+671 DYLQGKTSII
-681 EENLNKADFTAM
+681 EENLNKADFTAT

-707 SVLMAN
+707 SILMAN

-724 KQDMEVLYGVFRAW
+724 REDMEVLYGVFRAW

-748 LSEGITLLRM
+748 LSEGLTLLKM
-758 KEKQVKDGVSRGE
+758 KEKQVKEGLSRGE
-771 KWLREN
+771 KWLHEN
-777 GVRYL
+777 GVRHL
-782 SEAEAKKIA
+782 NEAEAKKIA
-791 ESRVFS
+791 KSRVFSLV

>member
-15 ASLFSFLDDR
+15 ASVFSFLDDR

-34 SPGLVSE
+34 SPALVSE
-41 LLAEISELD
+41 LETEISELD

-61 SGLAAYASFSD
+61 SGLASYASFSD
-72 RAGGLFVGVNAKL
+72 RIGGLLIGVNAKL
-85 ADLSSSTCVPR
+85 ADLSSSR

-105 ETTDH
+105 ETREH

-148 AVMSSLNKNLISS
+148 AVMSSLNKNLRTS
-161 RSSSFEEVRLHAIT
+161 RSSGFEEVRLHAIK
-175 TLKKTEEIL
+175 TLQKTEEIL
-184 SLVARKHPRWAR
+184 SLVAKKHPRWGR
-196 LVSAVDHRVDRAL
+196 LVSAVDHRVDKAL
-209 AMLRPQAIADYR
+209 AMLRPQVIADYR
-221 TLLTS
+221 ALLTS
-226 LGWPPQLSTLTS
+226 LGWPPQLSNLTS
-238 PSLDSKSDNVE
+238 SSLDSKSDDVQ

-259 KSQYCGYFHALCSLQ
+259 KTQYCGNFHALCSLQ

-315 HFTKWSEKPEFIF
+315 HFAKWSEKPEFIF

-374 YLVKEIFPIYVTQL
+374 YLVKEIFPTYVGQL
-388 NEVNETD
+388 NEPD
-395 SPAEAKVSWLYLID
+395 LSSEAKVSWLHLID

-450 WLDLW
+450 WLDIW
-455 AEIELEERLVKLK
+455 AEIELEEKLVKLK
-468 ADIDKERN
+468 AEMDNDRN

-494 PIVSSNFLQHLSSI
+494 PIVSSILLQHLSSI
-508 IERSKSVPAVYLR
+508 IERSKSVPAIYLR

-535 FLDGLLLRCQEAEG
+535 FLDCLLLRCQEAEG

-556 NDLIKVSNS
+556 NDLIKVASS

-579 CEDVFFLEMGT
+579 CEDVFFLEMGN
-590 GQDDQQEVTRLDNFT
+590 GQDNPQEAPGQENFT
-605 EPREG
+605 EPSEG

-637 FDART
+637 LDART
-642 REYMKNRKQWQEKR
+642 REYIKNRKQWQEKR
-656 DDKEWTVSRSLVGAL
+656 DKEWTVSRALVGAL
-671 DYLQGKTSVI
+671 DYLQGKTSII
-681 EENLNKADFTAM
+681 EENLNKADFTAT

-707 SVLMAN
+707 SILMAN

-724 KQDMEVLYGVFRAW
+724 REDMEVLYGVFRAW

-748 LSEGITLLRM
+748 LSEGLTLLKM
-758 KEKQVKDGVSRGE
+758 KEKQVKEGLTRGE

-791 ESRVFS
+791 KSRVFS

>member
-15 ASLFSFLDDR
+15 ASVFSFLDDR
-25 FRDAADLSQ
+25 LRDAADLSQ
-34 SPGLVSE
+34 SPALVSE
-41 LLAEISELD
+41 LETEISELD
-50 QRLAGLNRQLE
+50 QRLAALSRQLE
-61 SGLAAYASFSD
+61 SGLASYASFSD
-72 RAGGLFVGVNAKL
+72 RIGGLLIGVNAKL
-85 ADLSSSTCVPR
+85 ADLSSSR

-105 ETTDH
+105 ETREH

-148 AVMSSLNKNLISS
+148 AVMSSLNKNLRTS
-161 RSSSFEEVRLHAIT
+161 RSSGFEEVRLHAIK
-175 TLKKTEEIL
+175 TLQKTEEIL
-184 SLVARKHPRWAR
+184 SLVAKKHPRWGR

-209 AMLRPQAIADYR
+209 AMLRPQVIADYR
-221 TLLTS
+221 ALLTS
-226 LGWPPQLSTLTS
+226 LGWPPQLSNLTS
-238 PSLDSKSDNVE
+238 SSLDSKSDEVQ

-259 KSQYCGYFHALCSLQ
+259 KTQYCGNFHALCSLQ

-315 HFTKWSEKPEFIF
+315 HFAKWSEKPEFIF

-374 YLVKEIFPIYVTQL
+374 YLVKEIFPIYVGQL
-388 NEVNETD
+388 NEPD
-395 SPAEAKVSWLYLID
+395 LSSEAKVSWLHLID

-450 WLDLW
+450 WLDIW
-455 AEIELEERLVKLK
+455 AEIELDERLVKLK
-468 ADIDKERN
+468 AEMDNDRN

-494 PIVSSNFLQHLSSI
+494 PIVSSILLQHLSSI
-508 IERSKSVPAVYLR
+508 IERSKSVPAIYLR

-535 FLDGLLLRCQEAEG
+535 FLDCLLLRCQEAEG

-556 NDLIKVSNS
+556 NDLIKVANS

-579 CEDVFFLEMGT
+579 CEDVFFLEMGS
-590 GQDDQQEVTRLDNFT
+590 GQDNPQEAPGQENFT
-605 EPREG
+605 EPSEG

-637 FDART
+637 LDART
-642 REYMKNRKQWQEKR
+642 REYIKNRKQWQEKR
-656 DDKEWTVSRSLVGAL
+656 DKEWTVSRALVGAL
-671 DYLQGKTSVI
+671 DYLQGKTSII
-681 EENLNKADFTAM
+681 EENLNKADFTAT

-707 SVLMAN
+707 SILMAN

-724 KQDMEVLYGVFRAW
+724 REDMEVLYGVFRAW

-748 LSEGITLLRM
+748 LSEGLTLLKM
-758 KEKQVKDGVSRGE
+758 KEKQVKEGLTRGE

-791 ESRVFS
+791 KSRVFS

>member
-1 MDAIKPLPQVSSFS
+1 MEAIKPLPQVSSFS
-15 ASLFSFLDDR
+15 ASVFSFLDDR
-25 FRDAADLSQ
+25 FKESTDLSH
-34 SPGLVSE
+34 STGLVSE
-41 LLAEISELD
+41 LQTEISQLD

-72 RAGGLFVGVNAKL
+72 RVGGLFFEVNAKL
-85 ADLSSSTCVPR
+85 ADLSSSTSVTR
-96 SASDGGKEE
+96 SASDSGKEE
-105 ETTDH
+105 EATEH
-110 VAGEELPS
+110 VAGEDLPS

-148 AVMSSLNKNLISS
+148 AVMSSLNKNLRTS
-161 RSSSFEEVRLHAIT
+161 RSSGFEEVRLHAIK
-175 TLKKTEEIL
+175 TLKTTEEIL
-184 SLVARKHPRWAR
+184 SSVAKRHPRWAR

-209 AMLRPQAIADYR
+209 AMMRPQAIADYR
-221 TLLTS
+221 ALLSS
-226 LGWPPQLSTLTS
+226 LRWPPQLSTLTS
-238 PSLDSKSDNVE
+238 ASLDSKSENVQ
-249 NPLFNMEGNL
+249 NPLFNMEGSL
-259 KSQYCGYFHALCSLQ
+259 KSQYCGSFHALCSLQ

-282 RQLGSHKGEN
+282 RQLGIHKGEN

-340 SMDELLQPLVDKAK
+340 SMDELLQPLVDEAK

-374 YLVKEIFPIYVTQL
+374 YLVKEIFPIYVGQL
-388 NEVNETD
+388 DEANETD
-395 SPAEAKVSWLYLID
+395 LRSEAKVSWLHLID

-455 AEIELEERLVKLK
+455 AEIELDERLVKFK
-468 ADIDKERN
+468 EEIDNDRN
-476 WTVKVQ
+476 WTAKVQ
-482 DELISTSNVYRP
+482 DELISSSNVYRP
-494 PIVSSNFLQHLSSI
+494 PIISSIFLQHLSSI
-508 IERSKSVPAVYLR
+508 IERSKSVPALYLR
-521 ARFLRLAASPTIQK
+521 ARFLRLAASPTIHK
-535 FLDGLLLRCQEAEG
+535 FLDCLLLRCQDADG

-579 CEDVFFLEMGT
+579 SEDVFFLEMGT
-590 GQDDQQEVTRLDNFT
+590 GQHDPQEVPGLENFT
-605 EPREG
+605 EPSEG

-626 INKLSVVVLRG
+626 INKL
-637 FDART
+637 
-642 REYMKNRKQWQEKR
+642 KQWQEKK
-656 DDKEWTVSRSLVGAL
+656 DKEWTVSRALVGAL
-671 DYLQGKTSVI
+671 DYLQGKTSII

-693 WRSLASEID
+693 WRTLASEID

-707 SVLMAN
+707 SILMAN
-713 VKFSD
+713 VKFTN
-718 DGVERF
+718 DGVERL
-724 KQDMEVLYGVFRAW
+724 KEDTEVLYGVFRTW

-748 LSEGITLLRM
+748 LSEGLTLLKM
-758 KEKQVKDGVSRGE
+758 EEKQVKDGLSRGD

-777 GVRYL
+777 RIRYL
-782 SEAEAKKIA
+782 SEAEAKKVA
-791 ESRVFS
+791 KSRVFS

>member
-1 MDAIKPLPQVSSFS
+1 
-15 ASLFSFLDDR
+15 
-25 FRDAADLSQ
+25 
-34 SPGLVSE
+34 
-41 LLAEISELD
+41 
-50 QRLAGLNRQLE
+50 
-61 SGLAAYASFSD
+61 
-72 RAGGLFVGVNAKL
+72 
-85 ADLSSSTCVPR
+85 
-96 SASDGGKEE
+96 
-105 ETTDH
+105 
-110 VAGEELPS
+110 
-118 LAKEVAQVESVR
+118 
-130 AYAETA
+130 
-136 LKLDTLVGDIED
+136 
-148 AVMSSLNKNLISS
+148 MSSLNKNLRIS
-161 RSSSFEEVRLHAIT
+161 RSSGFEEVRLHAIK
-175 TLKKTEEIL
+175 TLQKTEEIL
-184 SLVARKHPRWAR
+184 SLVAKRHPRWGR

-221 TLLTS
+221 ALLTS
-226 LGWPPQLSTLTS
+226 LGWPPKLSNLTS
-238 PSLDSKSDNVE
+238 SSLDSKAEDVQ

-259 KSQYCGYFHALCSLQ
+259 KSQYCGNFHALCSLQ

-282 RQLGSHKGEN
+282 RQLGSREGEN

-315 HFTKWSEKPEFIF
+315 HFTKWGEKPEFIF

-374 YLVKEIFPIYVTQL
+374 YLVKEIFPIYVGQL
-388 NEVNETD
+388 NETD
-395 SPAEAKVSWLYLID
+395 RSSEAKVSWLHLID

-450 WLDLW
+450 WLDKW
-455 AEIELEERLVKLK
+455 AEIELDERLVKLK
-468 ADIDKERN
+468 AEMDNDRN
-476 WTVKVQ
+476 WTLKVQ

-494 PIVSSNFLQHLSSI
+494 PIVSSILLQHLSSI
-508 IERSKSVPAVYLR
+508 IERSKSVPAIYLR

-535 FLDGLLLRCQEAEG
+535 FLDSLLLRCQEAEG
-549 LTALTEN
+549 LTALTED

-590 GQDDQQEVTRLDNFT
+590 GQDNSQEGPGQENFT
-605 EPREG
+605 EPSEG

-616 EKLEKFRLEW
+616 EKLEKFRVEW

-642 REYMKNRKQWQEKR
+642 REYIKNRKQWQEKR
-656 DDKEWTVSRSLVGAL
+656 DKEWTVSRALVGAL
-671 DYLQGKTSVI
+671 DYLQGKTSII
-681 EENLNKADFTAM
+681 EENLNKADFTAT

-702 KLFFN
+702 KLFF
-707 SVLMAN
+707 SSILMAN

-724 KQDMEVLYGVFRAW
+724 REDMEVLYGVFRAW

-743 GFFPK
+743 GFFPN
-748 LSEGITLLRM
+748 LSEGLTLLKM
-758 KEKQVKDGVSRGE
+758 KEKQVKEGLSRGE

-791 ESRVFS
+791 KSRVFS

>member
-1 MDAIKPLPQVSSFS
+1 MDAIKPLPKISSFS
-15 ASLFSFLDDR
+15 VSVSNFLDES
-25 FRDAADLSQ
+25 FREATDLSQ
-34 SPGLVSE
+34 SPALVSD
-41 LLAEISELD
+41 LRTEISELD
-50 QRLAGLNRQLE
+50 QRLAALNRQLE
-61 SGLAAYASFSD
+61 SGLAAHASFSD
-72 RAGGLFVGVNAKL
+72 RVGGLIVGVNAKL
-85 ADLSSSTCVPR
+85 ADLSSSTCVVR
-96 SASDGGKEE
+96 SASVGGQE
-105 ETTDH
+105 H

-136 LKLDTLVGDIED
+136 LKLDTLVGEIED
-148 AVMSSLNKNLISS
+148 AVMSSLNKNLITS
-161 RSSSFEEVRLHAIT
+161 RSSSFQEVRLYAIK

-184 SLVARKHPRWAR
+184 NVVARRHPRWAR
-196 LVSAVDHRVDRAL
+196 LVSVVDHRVDRAL
-209 AMLRPQAIADYR
+209 AMLRPHAIADYR
-221 TLLTS
+221 TLLSS

-238 PSLDSKSDNVE
+238 PNLDSKSEDVQ

-259 KSQYCGYFHALCSLQ
+259 KSQYCGNFHAMCSLQ
-274 GLQLQRKS
+274 GLQLQRKA

-340 SMDELLQPLVDKAK
+340 SMDELLQPLVDEAK

-374 YLVKEIFPIYVTQL
+374 YLVKEIFPIYVGQL
-388 NEVNETD
+388 NEANAAD
-395 SPAEAKVSWLYLID
+395 LCSEAKNSWLHLVD

-430 QEDGNLLRISS
+430 QEDWNLLRISS

-455 AEIELEERLVKLK
+455 AEIELDERLVKLK
-468 ADIDKERN
+468 VEMDYDRN

-482 DELISTSNVYRP
+482 DELISTSSVYRP
-494 PIVSSNFLQHLSSI
+494 PIVSSIFLQHLSSI
-508 IERSKSVPAVYLR
+508 IERSKSVPAIYLR

-535 FLDGLLLRCQEAEG
+535 FLDGLLFRCQEAEG

-590 GQDDQQEVTRLDNFT
+590 GEHNPQEAPGVENVT
-605 EPREG
+605 EPSDSEG
-610 IFGEEF
+610 IFGDEF

-642 REYMKNRKQWQEKR
+642 RDYMKNRKQWQEKR
-656 DDKEWTVSRSLVGAL
+656 DKEWTVSRALVGAL
-671 DYLQGKTSVI
+671 DYLQGKTSII

-702 KLFFN
+702 RLFFN
-707 SVLMAN
+707 SILMAN
-713 VKFSD
+713 VKFSS

-724 KQDMEVLYGVFRAW
+724 KEDMEVLYGVFRAW

-748 LSEGITLLRM
+748 LSESLTVLKM
-758 KEKQVKDGVSRGE
+758 TEKQEKDGLSRGG
-771 KWLREN
+771 KWLHEN

-782 SEAEAKKIA
+782 SEAEAKKVA
-791 ESRVFS
+791 KSRVFS

>member
-1 MDAIKPLPQVSSFS
+1 MKIEPREMDAIKPLPQVSTFS
-15 ASLFSFLDDR
+15 ASVFTFLDDK

-34 SPGLVSE
+34 SPALVSE
-41 LLAEISELD
+41 LKTEISELD
-50 QRLAGLNRQLE
+50 QTLSGLNRRLE
-61 SGLAAYASFSD
+61 SGLASYASFSD
-72 RAGGLFVGVNAKL
+72 RIGGLLIGVNAKL
-85 ADLSSSTCVPR
+85 ADLSSSST
-96 SASDGGKEE
+96 SDRGKEE
-105 ETTDH
+105 EKD

-148 AVMSSLNKNLISS
+148 AVMSSLNKNLRTS
-161 RSSSFEEVRLHAIT
+161 RSSGFEEVRLHAIK
-175 TLKKTEEIL
+175 TLQKTEEIL
-184 SLVARKHPRWAR
+184 SLVAKRHPRWGR

-221 TLLTS
+221 ALVSS
-226 LGWPPQLSTLTS
+226 LGWPPQLSNLTS
-238 PSLDSKSDNVE
+238 SSLDSKAAEDVQ

-259 KSQYCGYFHALCSLQ
+259 KSQYCGNFHALCSLQ

-282 RQLGSHKGEN
+282 RQLGGHKGES
-292 VLFHQPLWAIEELVN
+292 VFFHQPLWAIEELVN

-315 HFTKWSEKPEFIF
+315 HFAKWSEKPEFIF
-328 ALVYKITRDYVD
+328 ALVYKVTRDYVD

-374 YLVKEIFPIYVTQL
+374 YLVKEIFPVYVGQL
-388 NEVNETD
+388 NEPD
-395 SPAEAKVSWLYLID
+395 LSSEAKVSWLHLID

-450 WLDLW
+450 WLDIW
-455 AEIELEERLVKLK
+455 AEIELDERLVKLN
-468 ADIDKERN
+468 AEMDNDRN

-494 PIVSSNFLQHLSSI
+494 PIVSSILLQHLSSI
-508 IERSKSVPAVYLR
+508 IERSKSVPAIYLR

-556 NDLIKVSNS
+556 NDLVKVSNS

-590 GQDDQQEVTRLDNFT
+590 GQDNPQEGPGQENFT
-605 EPREG
+605 EPSEG

-642 REYMKNRKQWQEKR
+642 REYIKNRKQWQEKR
-656 DDKEWTVSRSLVGAL
+656 DKEWTVSRALVGAL
-671 DYLQGKTSVI
+671 DYLQGKTSII
-681 EENLNKADFTAM
+681 EENLNKADFTAT

-702 KLFFN
+702 KLFF
-707 SVLMAN
+707 SSILMAN

-724 KQDMEVLYGVFRAW
+724 REDMEVLYGVFRAW

-748 LSEGITLLRM
+748 LSEGLTLLKM
-758 KEKQVKDGVSRGE
+758 KEKQVKEGLSRGE

-777 GVRYL
+777 GVRHL

-791 ESRVFS
+791 KSRVFS

>member
-15 ASLFSFLDDR
+15 ASVFSFLDDR
-25 FRDAADLSQ
+25 LRDAADLSQ
-34 SPGLVSE
+34 SPALVSE
-41 LLAEISELD
+41 LETEISELD
-50 QRLAGLNRQLE
+50 QRLAALSRQLE
-61 SGLAAYASFSD
+61 SGLASYASFSD
-72 RAGGLFVGVNAKL
+72 RIGGLLIGVNAKL
-85 ADLSSSTCVPR
+85 ADLSSSR

-105 ETTDH
+105 ETREH

-148 AVMSSLNKNLISS
+148 AVMSSLNKNLRTS
-161 RSSSFEEVRLHAIT
+161 RSSGFEEVRLHAIK
-175 TLKKTEEIL
+175 TLQKTEEIL
-184 SLVARKHPRWAR
+184 SLVAKKHPRWGR

-209 AMLRPQAIADYR
+209 AMLRPQVIADYR
-221 TLLTS
+221 ALLTS
-226 LGWPPQLSTLTS
+226 LGWPPQLSNLTS
-238 PSLDSKSDNVE
+238 SSLDSKSDEVQ

-259 KSQYCGYFHALCSLQ
+259 KTQYCGNFHALCSLQ

-315 HFTKWSEKPEFIF
+315 HFAKWSEKPEFIF

-374 YLVKEIFPIYVTQL
+374 YLVKEIFPIYVGQL
-388 NEVNETD
+388 NEPD
-395 SPAEAKVSWLYLID
+395 LSSEAKVSWLHLID

-450 WLDLW
+450 WLDIW
-455 AEIELEERLVKLK
+455 AEIELEEKLVKLK
-468 ADIDKERN
+468 AEMDNDRN

-494 PIVSSNFLQHLSSI
+494 PIVSSILLQHFSSI
-508 IERSKSVPAVYLR
+508 IERSKSVPAIYLR

-535 FLDGLLLRCQEAEG
+535 FLDCLLLRCQEAEG

-556 NDLIKVSNS
+556 NDLIKVASS

-579 CEDVFFLEMGT
+579 CEDVFFLEMGN
-590 GQDDQQEVTRLDNFT
+590 GQDNPQEAPGQENFT
-605 EPREG
+605 EPSEG

-637 FDART
+637 LDART
-642 REYMKNRKQWQEKR
+642 REYIKNRKQWQEKR
-656 DDKEWTVSRSLVGAL
+656 DKEWTVSRALVGAL
-671 DYLQGKTSVI
+671 DYLQGKTSII
-681 EENLNKADFTAM
+681 EENLNKADFTAT

-707 SVLMAN
+707 SILMAN

-724 KQDMEVLYGVFRAW
+724 REDMEVLYGVFRAW

-748 LSEGITLLRM
+748 LSEGLTLLKM
-758 KEKQVKDGVSRGE
+758 KEKQVKEGLTRGE

-791 ESRVFS
+791 KSRVFS

>member
-1 MDAIKPLPQVSSFS
+1 MEAIKPLPQVSSFS
-15 ASLFSFLDDR
+15 ASVFSFLDDK
-25 FRDAADLSQ
+25 FRDSTDLSQ

-41 LLAEISELD
+41 LQTEISELD

-61 SGLAAYASFSD
+61 SGLASYASFSD
-72 RAGGLFVGVNAKL
+72 RVGGLFVEVNAKL
-85 ADLSSSTCVPR
+85 ANLSSSTSVPR

-105 ETTDH
+105 EATEQL
-110 VAGEELPS
+110 AGEELPS

-148 AVMSSLNKNLISS
+148 AVMSSLNINLRTS
-161 RSSSFEEVRLHAIT
+161 RSSGFEEVRLHAIK
-175 TLKKTEEIL
+175 TLKTTEEIL
-184 SLVARKHPRWAR
+184 SSVARRHPRWAR
-196 LVSAVDHRVDRAL
+196 IVSAVDHRVDRAL
-209 AMLRPQAIADYR
+209 AMMRPQAIADYR
-221 TLLTS
+221 ALLSS

-238 PSLDSKSDNVE
+238 ASLDSKSENVQ
-249 NPLFNMEGNL
+249 NPLFNMEGSL
-259 KSQYCGYFHALCSLQ
+259 KSQYCGNFQALCSLQ

-282 RQLGSHKGEN
+282 RQLGSHMGEN

-340 SMDELLQPLVDKAK
+340 SMDELLQPLVDEAK
-354 LAGYSC
+354 LAG
-360 REEWVSAMVSSLSL
+360 SLSL
-374 YLVKEIFPIYVTQL
+374 YLVKEIFPIYVGQL
-388 NEVNETD
+388 NEANETD
-395 SPAEAKVSWLYLID
+395 LRSEAKVSWLHLID

-455 AEIELEERLVKLK
+455 AEIELDERLVKFK
-468 ADIDKERN
+468 ADIDNDRN
-476 WTVKVQ
+476 WTAKVQ

-494 PIVSSNFLQHLSSI
+494 PIISSIFLQHLSSI
-508 IERSKSVPAVYLR
+508 IERSKSVPAIYLR
-521 ARFLRLAASPTIQK
+521 ARFLKLAASPTIHK
-535 FLDGLLLRCQEAEG
+535 FLDCLLLRCQDAEG

-579 CEDVFFLEMGT
+579 SEDVYFLEMGT
-590 GQDDQQEVTRLDNFT
+590 GQHDPQEVPGLENFT
-605 EPREG
+605 EPSEG

-642 REYMKNRKQWQEKR
+642 REYIKNRKQWQEKR
-656 DDKEWTVSRSLVGAL
+656 DKEWTVSRALVGAL
-671 DYLQGKTSVI
+671 DYLQGKTSII

-693 WRSLASEID
+693 WRTLASEID

-707 SVLMAN
+707 SILMAN
-713 VKFSD
+713 VKFSN
-718 DGVERF
+718 DGVERL
-724 KQDMEVLYGVFRAW
+724 KEDMEVLYGVFRTW

-748 LSEGITLLRM
+748 LSEGLTLLKM
-758 KEKQVKDGVSRGE
+758 EEKKVKDGLSRGD

-777 GVRYL
+777 SVRYL
-782 SEAEAKKIA
+782 SEAEAKKVA
-791 ESRVFS
+791 KSRVFS

>member
-15 ASLFSFLDDR
+15 ASVFSFLDDS
-25 FRDAADLSQ
+25 FRDAKDLSQ
-34 SPGLVSE
+34 SPALVSG
-41 LLAEISELD
+41 LQTEISELD

-72 RAGGLFVGVNAKL
+72 RAGGLFSGVNAKL
-85 ADLSSSTCVPR
+85 ADLSSSACVPR

-105 ETTDH
+105 ETM
-110 VAGEELPS
+110 ELPS

-148 AVMSSLNKNLISS
+148 AVMSSMNKNLITS
-161 RSSSFEEVRLHAIT
+161 RSSSFEEVRLHAVN

-221 TLLTS
+221 SLLTS
-226 LGWPPQLSTLTS
+226 LKWPHQLSNLTS
-238 PSLDSKSDNVE
+238 SSLDSKSESVQ
-249 NPLFNMEGNL
+249 NPLFNMAGKL
-259 KSQYCGYFHALCSLQ
+259 KSQYCGNFHALCSLQ
-274 GLQLQRKS
+274 GLQLQRKA

-340 SMDELLQPLVDKAK
+340 SMDELLQPLVDEAK

-374 YLVKEIFPIYVTQL
+374 YLVKEIFPVYVAQI
-388 NEVNETD
+388 NEASETD
-395 SPAEAKVSWLYLID
+395 LRSEAKVSWLHLID

-450 WLDLW
+450 WLDIW
-455 AEIELEERLVKLK
+455 AEIELDERLVQFK
-468 ADIDKERN
+468 AEVDNDRN

-494 PIVSSNFLQHLSSI
+494 PVVCSLFLQHLSSV

-521 ARFLRLAASPTIQK
+521 ARFLRLAASPIIQK
-535 FLDGLLLRCQEAEG
+535 FLDSLLLRCQYAEG
-549 LTALTEN
+549 LTSLTEN

-579 CEDVFFLEMGT
+579 CEDVFFLELGT
-590 GQDDQQEVTRLDNFT
+590 GQEGPGVDNFT
-605 EPREG
+605 EASEG
-610 IFGEEF
+610 IFGDEF
-616 EKLEKFRLEW
+616 EKLEKFRVEW
-626 INKLSVVVLRG
+626 INKLSVVVVRG

-642 REYMKNRKQWQEKR
+642 REYMKNRKQWQEK
-656 DDKEWTVSRSLVGAL
+656 KEKESTVSRSLVGAL
-671 DYLQGKTSVI
+671 DYLQGKTSI
-681 EENLNKADFTAM
+681 MEENLNKADFTAM

-707 SVLMAN
+707 SILMGN

-724 KQDMEVLYGVFRAW
+724 KEDMEVLYGVFRAW

-748 LSEGITLLRM
+748 LSEGLTLLKM
-758 KEKQVKDGVSRGE
+758 EEKQVKDGLSKGE

-777 GVRYL
+777 RVRYL
-782 SEAEAKKIA
+782 SEAEAKKVA
-791 ESRVFS
+791 KSRVFS

>member
-1 MDAIKPLPQVSSFS
+1 M
-15 ASLFSFLDDR
+15 
-25 FRDAADLSQ
+25 
-34 SPGLVSE
+34 
-41 LLAEISELD
+41 D

-61 SGLAAYASFSD
+61 SGLASYASFSD
-72 RAGGLFVGVNAKL
+72 RIGGLLIGVNAKL
-85 ADLSSSTCVPR
+85 ADLSSSR

-105 ETTDH
+105 ETREH

-148 AVMSSLNKNLISS
+148 AVMSSLNKNLRTS
-161 RSSSFEEVRLHAIT
+161 RSSGFEEVRLHAIK
-175 TLKKTEEIL
+175 TLQKTEEIL
-184 SLVARKHPRWAR
+184 SLVAKKHPRWGR

-209 AMLRPQAIADYR
+209 AMLRPQVIADYR
-221 TLLTS
+221 ALLTS
-226 LGWPPQLSTLTS
+226 LGWPPQLSNLTS
-238 PSLDSKSDNVE
+238 SSLDSKSDDVQ

-259 KSQYCGYFHALCSLQ
+259 KTQYCGNFHALCSLQ

-315 HFTKWSEKPEFIF
+315 HFAKWSEKPEFIF

-374 YLVKEIFPIYVTQL
+374 YLVKEIFPTYVGQL
-388 NEVNETD
+388 NEPD
-395 SPAEAKVSWLYLID
+395 LSSEAKVSWLHLID

-450 WLDLW
+450 WLDIW
-455 AEIELEERLVKLK
+455 AEIELEEKLVKLK
-468 ADIDKERN
+468 AEMDNDRN

-494 PIVSSNFLQHLSSI
+494 PIVSSILLQHLSSI
-508 IERSKSVPAVYLR
+508 IERSKSVPAIYLR

-535 FLDGLLLRCQEAEG
+535 FLDCLLLRCQEAEG

-556 NDLIKVSNS
+556 NDLIKVASS

-579 CEDVFFLEMGT
+579 CEDVFFLEMGN
-590 GQDDQQEVTRLDNFT
+590 GQDNPQEAPGQENFT
-605 EPREG
+605 EPSEG

-637 FDART
+637 LDART
-642 REYMKNRKQWQEKR
+642 REYIKNRKQWQEKR
-656 DDKEWTVSRSLVGAL
+656 DKEWTVSRALVGAL
-671 DYLQGKTSVI
+671 DYLQGKTSII
-681 EENLNKADFTAM
+681 EENLNKADFTAT

-707 SVLMAN
+707 SILMAN

-724 KQDMEVLYGVFRAW
+724 REDMEVLYGVFRAW

-748 LSEGITLLRM
+748 LSEGLTLLKM
-758 KEKQVKDGVSRGE
+758 KEKQVKEGLTRGE

-791 ESRVFS
+791 KSRVFS

>member
-1 MDAIKPLPQVSSFS
+1 M
-15 ASLFSFLDDR
+15 
-25 FRDAADLSQ
+25 
-34 SPGLVSE
+34 
-41 LLAEISELD
+41 
-50 QRLAGLNRQLE
+50 
-61 SGLAAYASFSD
+61 
-72 RAGGLFVGVNAKL
+72 
-85 ADLSSSTCVPR
+85 
-96 SASDGGKEE
+96 
-105 ETTDH
+105 
-110 VAGEELPS
+110 
-118 LAKEVAQVESVR
+118 
-130 AYAETA
+130 
-136 LKLDTLVGDIED
+136 
-148 AVMSSLNKNLISS
+148 
-161 RSSSFEEVRLHAIT
+161 RLHAIK
-175 TLKKTEEIL
+175 TLQKTEEIL
-184 SLVARKHPRWAR
+184 SLVAKKHPRWGR

-209 AMLRPQAIADYR
+209 AMLRPQVIADYR
-221 TLLTS
+221 ALLTS
-226 LGWPPQLSTLTS
+226 LGWPPQLSNLTS
-238 PSLDSKSDNVE
+238 SSLDSKSDDVQ

-259 KSQYCGYFHALCSLQ
+259 KTQYCGNFHALCSLQ

-315 HFTKWSEKPEFIF
+315 HFAKWSEKPEFIF

-374 YLVKEIFPIYVTQL
+374 YLVKEIFPTYVGQL
-388 NEVNETD
+388 NEPD
-395 SPAEAKVSWLYLID
+395 LSSEAKVSWLHLID

-450 WLDLW
+450 WLDIW
-455 AEIELEERLVKLK
+455 AEIELEEKLVKLK
-468 ADIDKERN
+468 AEMDNDRN

-494 PIVSSNFLQHLSSI
+494 PIVSSILLQHLSSI
-508 IERSKSVPAVYLR
+508 IERSKSVPAIYLR

-535 FLDGLLLRCQEAEG
+535 FLDCLLLRCQEAEG

-556 NDLIKVSNS
+556 NDLIKVANS

-579 CEDVFFLEMGT
+579 CEDVFFLEMGN
-590 GQDDQQEVTRLDNFT
+590 GQDNPQEAPGQENFT
-605 EPREG
+605 EPSEG

-637 FDART
+637 LDART
-642 REYMKNRKQWQEKR
+642 REYIKNRKQWQEKR
-656 DDKEWTVSRSLVGAL
+656 DKEWTVSRALVGAL
-671 DYLQGKTSVI
+671 DYLQGKTSII
-681 EENLNKADFTAM
+681 EENLNKADFTAT

-707 SVLMAN
+707 SILMAN

-724 KQDMEVLYGVFRAW
+724 REDMEVLYGVFRAW

-748 LSEGITLLRM
+748 LSEGLTLLKM
-758 KEKQVKDGVSRGE
+758 KEKQVKEGLTRGE

-791 ESRVFS
+791 KSRVFS

>member
-1 MDAIKPLPQVSSFS
+1 MEAIKPLPQVSSFS
-15 ASLFSFLDDR
+15 ASVFSFLDDK
-25 FRDAADLSQ
+25 FRDSTDLSQ

-41 LLAEISELD
+41 LQTEISELD

-61 SGLAAYASFSD
+61 SGLASYASFSD
-72 RAGGLFVGVNAKL
+72 RVGGLFVEVNAKL
-85 ADLSSSTCVPR
+85 ANLSSSTSVPR

-105 ETTDH
+105 EATEQL
-110 VAGEELPS
+110 AGEELPS

-148 AVMSSLNKNLISS
+148 AVMSSLNINLRTS
-161 RSSSFEEVRLHAIT
+161 RSSGFEEVRLHAIK
-175 TLKKTEEIL
+175 TLKTTEEIL
-184 SLVARKHPRWAR
+184 SSVARRHPRWAR
-196 LVSAVDHRVDRAL
+196 IVSAVDHRVDRAL
-209 AMLRPQAIADYR
+209 AMMRPQAIADYR
-221 TLLTS
+221 ALLSS

-238 PSLDSKSDNVE
+238 ASLDSKSENVQ
-249 NPLFNMEGNL
+249 NPLFNMEGSL
-259 KSQYCGYFHALCSLQ
+259 KSQYCGNFQALCSLQ

-282 RQLGSHKGEN
+282 RQLGSHMGEN

-340 SMDELLQPLVDKAK
+340 SMDEF
-354 LAGYSC
+354 
-360 REEWVSAMVSSLSL
+360 SLSL
-374 YLVKEIFPIYVTQL
+374 YLVKEIFPIYVGQL
-388 NEVNETD
+388 NEANETD
-395 SPAEAKVSWLYLID
+395 LRSEAKVSWLHLID

-455 AEIELEERLVKLK
+455 AEIELDERLVKFK
-468 ADIDKERN
+468 ADIDNDRN
-476 WTVKVQ
+476 WTAKVQ

-494 PIVSSNFLQHLSSI
+494 PIISSIFLQHLSSI
-508 IERSKSVPAVYLR
+508 IERSKSVPAIYLR
-521 ARFLRLAASPTIQK
+521 ARFLKLAASPTIHK
-535 FLDGLLLRCQEAEG
+535 FLDCLLLRCQDAEG

-579 CEDVFFLEMGT
+579 SEDVYFLEMGT
-590 GQDDQQEVTRLDNFT
+590 GQHDPQEVPGLENFT
-605 EPREG
+605 EPSEG

-642 REYMKNRKQWQEKR
+642 REYIKNRKQWQEKR
-656 DDKEWTVSRSLVGAL
+656 DKEWTVSRALVGAL
-671 DYLQGKTSVI
+671 DYLQGKTSII

-693 WRSLASEID
+693 WRTLASEID

-707 SVLMAN
+707 SILMAN
-713 VKFSD
+713 VKFSN
-718 DGVERF
+718 DGVERL
-724 KQDMEVLYGVFRAW
+724 KEDMEVLYGVFRTW

-748 LSEGITLLRM
+748 LSEGLTLLKM
-758 KEKQVKDGVSRGE
+758 EEKKVKDGLSRGD

-777 GVRYL
+777 SVRYL
-782 SEAEAKKIA
+782 SEAEAKKVA
-791 ESRVFS
+791 KSRVFS

>member
-1 MDAIKPLPQVSSFS
+1 M
-15 ASLFSFLDDR
+15 
-25 FRDAADLSQ
+25 
-34 SPGLVSE
+34 
-41 LLAEISELD
+41 
-50 QRLAGLNRQLE
+50 
-61 SGLAAYASFSD
+61 
-72 RAGGLFVGVNAKL
+72 
-85 ADLSSSTCVPR
+85 
-96 SASDGGKEE
+96 
-105 ETTDH
+105 
-110 VAGEELPS
+110 
-118 LAKEVAQVESVR
+118 
-130 AYAETA
+130 
-136 LKLDTLVGDIED
+136 
-148 AVMSSLNKNLISS
+148 
-161 RSSSFEEVRLHAIT
+161 RLHAIK
-175 TLKKTEEIL
+175 TLQKTEEIL
-184 SLVARKHPRWAR
+184 SLVAKKHPRWGR

-209 AMLRPQAIADYR
+209 AMLRPQVIADYR
-221 TLLTS
+221 ALLTS
-226 LGWPPQLSTLTS
+226 LGWPPQLSNLTS
-238 PSLDSKSDNVE
+238 SSLDSKSDEVQ

-259 KSQYCGYFHALCSLQ
+259 KTQYCGNFHALCSLQ

-315 HFTKWSEKPEFIF
+315 HFAKWSEKPEFIF

-374 YLVKEIFPIYVTQL
+374 YLVKEIFPIYVGQL
-388 NEVNETD
+388 NEPD
-395 SPAEAKVSWLYLID
+395 LSSEAKVSWLHLID

-450 WLDLW
+450 WLDIW
-455 AEIELEERLVKLK
+455 AEIELDERLVKLK
-468 ADIDKERN
+468 AEMDNDRN

-494 PIVSSNFLQHLSSI
+494 PIVSSILLQHLSSI
-508 IERSKSVPAVYLR
+508 IERSKSVPAIYLR

-535 FLDGLLLRCQEAEG
+535 FLDCLLLRCQEAEG

-556 NDLIKVSNS
+556 NDLIKVANS

-579 CEDVFFLEMGT
+579 CEDVFFLEMGS
-590 GQDDQQEVTRLDNFT
+590 GQDNPQEAPGQENFT
-605 EPREG
+605 EPSEG

-637 FDART
+637 LDART
-642 REYMKNRKQWQEKR
+642 REYIKNRKQWQEKR
-656 DDKEWTVSRSLVGAL
+656 DKEWTVSRALVGAL
-671 DYLQGKTSVI
+671 DYLQGKTSII
-681 EENLNKADFTAM
+681 EENLNKADFTAT

-707 SVLMAN
+707 SILMAN

-724 KQDMEVLYGVFRAW
+724 REDMEVLYGVFRAW

-748 LSEGITLLRM
+748 LSEGLTLLKM
-758 KEKQVKDGVSRGE
+758 KEKQVKEGLTRGE

-791 ESRVFS
+791 KSRVFS

>member
-1 MDAIKPLPQVSSFS
+1 MEAIKPLPQVSSFS
-15 ASLFSFLDDR
+15 ASVFSFLDDR
-25 FRDAADLSQ
+25 FKESTDLSH
-34 SPGLVSE
+34 STGLVSE
-41 LLAEISELD
+41 LQTEISELD

-72 RAGGLFVGVNAKL
+72 RVGGLFFEVNAKL
-85 ADLSSSTCVPR
+85 ADLCSSTSVTR
-96 SASDGGKEE
+96 SASDSGKEE
-105 ETTDH
+105 EATEH
-110 VAGEELPS
+110 VAGEDLPS

-148 AVMSSLNKNLISS
+148 AVMSSLNKNLRTS
-161 RSSSFEEVRLHAIT
+161 RSSGFEEVRLHAIK
-175 TLKKTEEIL
+175 TLKTTEEIL
-184 SLVARKHPRWAR
+184 SSVAKRHPRWAR

-209 AMLRPQAIADYR
+209 AMMRPQAIADYR
-221 TLLTS
+221 ALLSS
-226 LGWPPQLSTLTS
+226 LRWPPQLSTLTS
-238 PSLDSKSDNVE
+238 ASLDSKSENVQ
-249 NPLFNMEGNL
+249 NPLFNMEGSL
-259 KSQYCGYFHALCSLQ
+259 KSQYCGSFHALCSLQ

-282 RQLGSHKGEN
+282 RQLGIHKGEN

-315 HFTKWSEKPEFIF
+315 HFTKWNEKPEFIF

-340 SMDELLQPLVDKAK
+340 SMDELLQPLVDEAK

-374 YLVKEIFPIYVTQL
+374 YLVKEIFPIYVGQL
-388 NEVNETD
+388 DEANETD
-395 SPAEAKVSWLYLID
+395 LRSEAKVSWLHLID

-455 AEIELEERLVKLK
+455 AEIELDERLVKFK
-468 ADIDKERN
+468 EEIDNDRN
-476 WTVKVQ
+476 WTAKVQ
-482 DELISTSNVYRP
+482 DELISSSNVYRP
-494 PIVSSNFLQHLSSI
+494 PIISSIFLQHLSSI
-508 IERSKSVPAVYLR
+508 IERSKSVPALYLR
-521 ARFLRLAASPTIQK
+521 ARFLRLAASPTIHK
-535 FLDGLLLRCQEAEG
+535 FLDCLLLRCQDADG

-579 CEDVFFLEMGT
+579 SEDVFFLEMGT
-590 GQDDQQEVTRLDNFT
+590 GQHDPQEVPGLENFT
-605 EPREG
+605 EPSEG

-626 INKLSVVVLRG
+626 INKLSVVILRG
-637 FDART
+637 FDARI
-642 REYMKNRKQWQEKR
+642 REYIKNRKQWQEKK
-656 DDKEWTVSRSLVGAL
+656 DKEWTVSRALVGAL
-671 DYLQGKTSVI
+671 DYLQGKTSII

-693 WRSLASEID
+693 WRTLASEID

-707 SVLMAN
+707 SILMAN
-713 VKFSD
+713 VKFTN
-718 DGVERF
+718 DGVERL
-724 KQDMEVLYGVFRAW
+724 KEDMEVLYGVFRTW

-748 LSEGITLLRM
+748 LSEGLTLLKM
-758 KEKQVKDGVSRGE
+758 EEKQVKDGLSRGD

-777 GVRYL
+777 RIRYL
-782 SEAEAKKIA
+782 SEAEAKKVA
-791 ESRVFS
+791 KSRVFS

>member
-1 MDAIKPLPQVSSFS
+1 MDAIKPLPHVSSFS
-15 ASLFSFLDDR
+15 ASVFTFLDDR
-25 FRDAADLSQ
+25 FRDATDLFQ
-34 SPGLVSE
+34 SPALVSE
-41 LLAEISELD
+41 LKTEISELD
-50 QRLAGLNRQLE
+50 QRLTGLNRQLE
-61 SGLAAYASFSD
+61 SGLASYASFSD
-72 RAGGLFVGVNAKL
+72 RIGGLITGVNSKL
-85 ADLSSSTCVPR
+85 ADLSSST
-96 SASDGGKEE
+96 SASVFHSGGGKEE
-105 ETTDH
+105 EEEKTED

-130 AYAETA
+130 VYAETA

-148 AVMSSLNKNLISS
+148 AVMSSLNKNLRTS
-161 RSSSFEEVRLHAIT
+161 RSTGFEEVRLHAIK
-175 TLKKTEEIL
+175 TLQKTEEIL
-184 SLVARKHPRWAR
+184 SLVTKRHPRWGR

-221 TLLTS
+221 ALLTS
-226 LGWPPQLSTLTS
+226 FGWPPQLSNVTS
-238 PSLDSKSDNVE
+238 SSLDSKSDDVQ

-259 KSQYCGYFHALCSLQ
+259 KSQYCGNFHALCSLQ

-282 RQLGSHKGEN
+282 RQLGSHKGES

-307 PLTVASQR
+307 PLIVASQR
-315 HFTKWSEKPEFIF
+315 HFTKWTEKPEFIF
-328 ALVYKITRDYVD
+328 ALVYKVTRDYVD

-374 YLVKEIFPIYVTQL
+374 YLVKEIFPVYVGGQP
-388 NEVNETD
+388 NEAD
-395 SPAEAKVSWLYLID
+395 LSSEAKVSWLHLID

-450 WLDLW
+450 WLEKW
-455 AEIELEERLVKLK
+455 AEIELDERLVKLK
-468 ADIDKERN
+468 AEMDDDRN

-494 PIVSSNFLQHLSSI
+494 PIVSSILLQHLSSI
-508 IERSKSVPAVYLR
+508 IERSKSVPAIFLR

-535 FLDGLLLRCQEAEG
+535 FLDCLLLRCQEAEG

-573 SVLEEW
+573 SVLQEW
-579 CEDVFFLEMGT
+579 CEDVFFLEMGS
-590 GQDDQQEVTRLDNFT
+590 GQDSPQEVPGLENYT
-605 EPREG
+605 EPSEG

-642 REYMKNRKQWQEKR
+642 REYIKNRKQWQEKR
-656 DDKEWTVSRSLVGAL
+656 DKEWTVSRALVGAL
-671 DYLQGKTSVI
+671 DYLQGKTSII

-707 SVLMAN
+707 SILMAN

-724 KQDMEVLYGVFRAW
+724 KEDMEVLYGVFRAW

-748 LSEGITLLRM
+748 LSEGLTLLKM
-758 KEKQVKDGVSRGE
+758 KEKQLKEGLSRGG

-777 GVRYL
+777 GVGYL
-782 SEAEAKKIA
+782 SEAEAKKVA
-791 ESRVFS
+791 KSRMFS

>member
-15 ASLFSFLDDR
+15 ASVFSFLDDR
-25 FRDAADLSQ
+25 LRDAADLSQ
-34 SPGLVSE
+34 SPALVSE
-41 LLAEISELD
+41 LETEISELD
-50 QRLAGLNRQLE
+50 QRLAALSRQLE
-61 SGLAAYASFSD
+61 SGLASYASFSD
-72 RAGGLFVGVNAKL
+72 RIGGLLIGVNAKL
-85 ADLSSSTCVPR
+85 ADLSSSR

-105 ETTDH
+105 ETREH

-148 AVMSSLNKNLISS
+148 AVMSSLNKNLRTS
-161 RSSSFEEVRLHAIT
+161 RSSGFEEVRLHAIK
-175 TLKKTEEIL
+175 TLQKTEEIL
-184 SLVARKHPRWAR
+184 SLVAKKHPRWGR

-209 AMLRPQAIADYR
+209 AMLRPQVIADYR
-221 TLLTS
+221 ALLTS
-226 LGWPPQLSTLTS
+226 LGWPPQLSNLTS
-238 PSLDSKSDNVE
+238 SSLDSKSDEVQ

-259 KSQYCGYFHALCSLQ
+259 KTQYCGNFHALCSLQ

-315 HFTKWSEKPEFIF
+315 HFAKWSEKPEFIF

-374 YLVKEIFPIYVTQL
+374 YLVKEIFPIYVGQL
-388 NEVNETD
+388 NEPD
-395 SPAEAKVSWLYLID
+395 LSSEAKVSWLHLID

-450 WLDLW
+450 WLDIW
-455 AEIELEERLVKLK
+455 AEIELDERLVKLK
-468 ADIDKERN
+468 AEMDNDRN

-494 PIVSSNFLQHLSSI
+494 PIVSSILLQHFSSI
-508 IERSKSVPAVYLR
+508 IERSKSVPAIYLR

-535 FLDGLLLRCQEAEG
+535 FLDCLLLRCQEAEG

-556 NDLIKVSNS
+556 NDLIKVASS

-579 CEDVFFLEMGT
+579 CEDVFFLEMGN
-590 GQDDQQEVTRLDNFT
+590 GQDNPQEAPGQENFT
-605 EPREG
+605 EPSEG

-637 FDART
+637 LDART
-642 REYMKNRKQWQEKR
+642 REYIKNRKQWQEKR
-656 DDKEWTVSRSLVGAL
+656 DKEWTVSRALVGAL
-671 DYLQGKTSVI
+671 DYLQGKTSII
-681 EENLNKADFTAM
+681 EENLNKADFTAT

-707 SVLMAN
+707 SILMAN

-724 KQDMEVLYGVFRAW
+724 REDMEVLYGVFRAW

-748 LSEGITLLRM
+748 LSEGLTLLKM
-758 KEKQVKDGVSRGE
+758 KEKQVKEGLTRGE

-791 ESRVFS
+791 KSRVFS

>member
-15 ASLFSFLDDR
+15 ASVFSFLDDR

-34 SPGLVSE
+34 SPALVSE
-41 LLAEISELD
+41 LETEISELD

-61 SGLAAYASFSD
+61 SGLASYASFSD
-72 RAGGLFVGVNAKL
+72 RIGGLLIGVNAKL
-85 ADLSSSTCVPR
+85 ADLSSSR

-105 ETTDH
+105 ERREH

-148 AVMSSLNKNLISS
+148 GVMSSLNKNLRTS
-161 RSSSFEEVRLHAIT
+161 RSSGFEEVRLHAIK
-175 TLKKTEEIL
+175 TLQKTEEIL
-184 SLVARKHPRWAR
+184 SLVAKRHPRWGR

-221 TLLTS
+221 ALLTS
-226 LGWPPQLSTLTS
+226 LGWPPQLSNLTS
-238 PSLDSKSDNVE
+238 SSLDSKSDDVQ

-259 KSQYCGYFHALCSLQ
+259 KTQYCGNFHALCSLQ

-315 HFTKWSEKPEFIF
+315 HFAKWSEKPEFIF

-374 YLVKEIFPIYVTQL
+374 YLVKEIFPTYVGQL
-388 NEVNETD
+388 NEPD
-395 SPAEAKVSWLYLID
+395 LSSEAKVSWLHLID

-450 WLDLW
+450 WLDIW

-468 ADIDKERN
+468 AEMDNDRN

-494 PIVSSNFLQHLSSI
+494 PIVSSILLQHLSSI
-508 IERSKSVPAVYLR
+508 IERSKSVPAIYLR

-535 FLDGLLLRCQEAEG
+535 FLDCLLLRCQEAEG

-556 NDLIKVSNS
+556 NDLIKVASS

-579 CEDVFFLEMGT
+579 CEDVFFLEMGN
-590 GQDDQQEVTRLDNFT
+590 GQDNPQEAPGQENFT
-605 EPREG
+605 EPSEG

-637 FDART
+637 LDART
-642 REYMKNRKQWQEKR
+642 REYIKNRKQWQEKR
-656 DDKEWTVSRSLVGAL
+656 DKEWTVSRALVGAL
-671 DYLQGKTSVI
+671 DYLQGKTSII

-707 SVLMAN
+707 SILMAN

-724 KQDMEVLYGVFRAW
+724 REDMEVLYGVFRAW

-748 LSEGITLLRM
+748 LSEGLTLLKM
-758 KEKQVKDGVSRGE
+758 KEKQVKEGLTRGE

-791 ESRVFS
+791 KSRVFS